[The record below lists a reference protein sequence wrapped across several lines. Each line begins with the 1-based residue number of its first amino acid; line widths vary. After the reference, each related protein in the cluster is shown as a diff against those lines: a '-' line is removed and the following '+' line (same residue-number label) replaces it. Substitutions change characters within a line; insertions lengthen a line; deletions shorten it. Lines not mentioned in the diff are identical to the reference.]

1 MGMSSSQARLLTL
14 TARQHSIEHKA
25 QKIQADKLRLANESD
40 RVYNDYLEALDA
52 TKIQYKS
59 INNDGTTTYID
70 ATMNAMQNG
79 IIGNWNGETSNEI
92 LFLQGL
98 DGKVLITP
106 AVAQKYGL
114 TSTATETRDM
124 DTFIEQTTGKTK
136 SERPTYGFRDVT
148 DTSVITG
155 STKISNVETKQPTNT
170 ESHTYTPVENIE
182 GGIDYSALEG
192 YAKFN
197 ESHSAST
204 AGATEITAATTDLTA
219 GTTYTITSAEGLK
232 KLSELSN
239 TSGVTIVLAND
250 IDMSGVTG
258 WEGIK
263 NFQGT
268 FDGNGHKITNLTGT
282 NGLFAST
289 NGATIKNVG
298 LENININGNSAY
310 VGGLIGQASNT
321 NVNNCYT
328 TGTVKNSNTTSAT
341 GLTSSSCN
349 IGTGGLI
356 GYIVTS
362 GNGEYNYSNVYSS
375 ADVNGYDNVG
385 GLIGSSSSRNT
396 DLNINNAY
404 AIGNVTG
411 HNNVGG
417 MAGHMYND
425 QDTTSALTDMNKVY
439 AGGNVTGNDNVGGF
453 FGSYLYWGD
462 LGDYSKITD
471 CNSSGKVNGTGSNKG
486 AFAGHLWVKMASA
499 TETTLDQYLINFINC
514 GYADNTGVS
523 EAYGTIT
530 DESGNTTAT
539 VGSVTKPID
548 EFVKDSGSGDG
559 LVSFKMAGSIP
570 SMNDYKQ
577 NIIAALTK
585 AGVYD
590 ACDPEL
596 TTADQN
602 AMNAKIDQFLAK
614 FADNNTDN
622 AKLWYLNKALCEYLK
637 GTGSNDLGAKLGDDI
652 NNGTTSSTASF
663 QTGAKLDGSVKR
675 GIDSNTTVVNG
686 THNKSKGEVTIPSTS
701 NIADQLY
708 YTLREKGKSET
719 EITQAQVQSWINNNY
734 STSNVDDKVI
744 LANINDSIQQGKN
757 LDAIY
762 SAIKNNTK
770 YTDTTN
776 YNKDEWNINFA
787 GSQTIT
793 PTYGKKQE
801 QYQTGTEKYWD
812 TTDKDIA
819 NAIAM
824 YAMSKR
830 GVTVV
835 TEEQAASV
843 DFLTNMVTEG
853 QAVFTTFDP
862 SQVQKLADL
871 TEAQINAMTDKE
883 YEEMMGIVNTSVAT
897 NTSLRE
903 VSNEIN
909 VKKAEAK
916 YEADMKEINK
926 KDTKYDTQ
934 LSACETERNAIKEEV
949 DSLKNVIKENVDRT
963 FKLFS

>member
-148 DTSVITG
+148 DKSVITG

-182 GGIDYSALEG
+182 GGIDYSALEN

-239 TSGVTIVLAND
+239 TSGITIVLAND

-289 NGATIKNVG
+289 SGATIKNVG
-298 LENININGNSAY
+298 LENVNINGSSY
-310 VGGLIGQASNT
+310 VGGLIGNATNT
-321 NVNNCYT
+321 NISNCYT
-328 TGTVKNSNTTSAT
+328 TGSINGTSDV
-341 GLTSSSCN
+341 
-349 IGTGGLI
+349 GGLV
-356 GYIVTS
+356 GYTNSTTGTNLYENI
-362 GNGEYNYSNVYSS
+362 YSS
-375 ADVNGYDNVG
+375 ANVTGSSKVG
-385 GLIGSSSSRNT
+385 GLLGETHSRNS
-396 DLNINNAY
+396 DFNIKNAY
-404 AIGNVTG
+404 AIGDVTG
-411 HNNVGG
+411 SGSQIGG
-417 MAGHMYND
+417 FAGYMYND
-425 QDTTSALTDMNKVY
+425 QDTDGLNGKETDIRNCY
-439 AGGNVTGNDNVGGF
+439 AGGNVTGSDKVGGF
-453 FGSYLYWGD
+453 WGEYLYWGD
-462 LGDYSKITD
+462 GGDYCYIEK
-471 CNSSGKVNGTGSNKG
+471 CNASGKVNCSGNYKGS
-486 AFAGHLWVKMASA
+486 FAGAITIDLSQGLGYDKDAQRYV
-499 TETTLDQYLINFINC
+499 NFINS
-514 GYADNTGVS
+514 GYPKGTNP
-523 EAYGTIT
+523 YGSILDT
-530 DESGNTTAT
+530 SGND
-539 VGSVTKPID
+539 VTNL
-548 EFVKDSGSGDG
+548 VASTGSGDG
-559 LVSFKMAGSIP
+559 LVEFQMAGSIP
-570 SMNDYKQ
+570 SKNDYKQ

-585 AGVYD
+585 ADVYD

-596 TTADQN
+596 TTADKN

-675 GIDSNTTVVNG
+675 GVDSNTTVVNG

-734 STSNVDDKVI
+734 STSNADDKVI

-801 QYQTGTEKYWD
+801 KYQTGTEKYWD

>member
-170 ESHTYTPVENIE
+170 ENHTYTPVENIE
-182 GGIDYSALEG
+182 GGIDYSALES

-289 NGATIKNVG
+289 SGATIKNVG
-298 LENININGNSAY
+298 LENVNINGSSY
-310 VGGLIGQASNT
+310 VGGLIGNATNT
-321 NVNNCYT
+321 NISNCYT
-328 TGTVKNSNTTSAT
+328 TGSINGTSDV
-341 GLTSSSCN
+341 
-349 IGTGGLI
+349 GGLV
-356 GYIVTS
+356 GYTNSTTGTNLYENI
-362 GNGEYNYSNVYSS
+362 YSS
-375 ADVNGYDNVG
+375 ANVTGSSKVG
-385 GLIGSSSSRNT
+385 GLLGETHSRNS
-396 DLNINNAY
+396 DFNIKNAY
-404 AIGNVTG
+404 AIGDVTG
-411 HNNVGG
+411 SGSQIGG
-417 MAGHMYND
+417 FAGYMYND
-425 QDTTSALTDMNKVY
+425 QDTDGLNGKETDIRNCY
-439 AGGNVTGNDNVGGF
+439 AGGNVTGSDKVGGF
-453 FGSYLYWGD
+453 WGEYLYWGD
-462 LGDYSKITD
+462 GGDYCYIEK
-471 CNSSGKVNGTGSNKG
+471 CNASGKVNCSGNYKGS
-486 AFAGHLWVKMASA
+486 FAGAITIDLSQGLGYDKDAQRYV
-499 TETTLDQYLINFINC
+499 NFINS
-514 GYADNTGVS
+514 GYPKGTNP
-523 EAYGTIT
+523 YGSILDT
-530 DESGNTTAT
+530 SGND
-539 VGSVTKPID
+539 VTNL
-548 EFVKDSGSGDG
+548 VASTGSGDG
-559 LVSFKMAGSIP
+559 LVEFQMAGSIP
-570 SMNDYKQ
+570 SKNDYKQ

-585 AGVYD
+585 ADVYD

-596 TTADQN
+596 TTADKN

-637 GTGSNDLGAKLGDDI
+637 GTGSNDLGTKLGNDI
-652 NNGTTSSTASF
+652 NNGTTTSTASF

-675 GIDSNTTVVNG
+675 SVDSNTTVVNG
-686 THNKSKGEVTIPSTS
+686 SHNKSKGEITIPSTS

-734 STSNVDDKVI
+734 STSNADDKVI

-824 YAMSKR
+824 YAMTKR

>member
-170 ESHTYTPVENIE
+170 ENHTYTPVENIE
-182 GGIDYSALEG
+182 GGIDYSALES

-289 NGATIKNVG
+289 SCATIKNVG
-298 LENININGNSAY
+298 LENVNINGSSY
-310 VGGLIGQASNT
+310 VGGLIGNATNT
-321 NVNNCYT
+321 NISNCYT
-328 TGTVKNSNTTSAT
+328 TGSINGTSDV
-341 GLTSSSCN
+341 
-349 IGTGGLI
+349 GGLV
-356 GYIVTS
+356 GYTNSTTGTNLYENI
-362 GNGEYNYSNVYSS
+362 YSS
-375 ADVNGYDNVG
+375 ANVTGSSKVG
-385 GLIGSSSSRNT
+385 GLLGETHSRNS
-396 DLNINNAY
+396 DFNIKNAY
-404 AIGNVTG
+404 AIGDVTG
-411 HNNVGG
+411 SGSQIGG
-417 MAGHMYND
+417 FAGYMYND
-425 QDTTSALTDMNKVY
+425 QDTDGLNGKETDIRNCY
-439 AGGNVTGNDNVGGF
+439 AGGNVTGSDKVGGF
-453 FGSYLYWGD
+453 WGEYLYWGD
-462 LGDYSKITD
+462 GGDYCYIEK
-471 CNSSGKVNGTGSNKG
+471 CNASGKVNCSGNYKGS
-486 AFAGHLWVKMASA
+486 FAGAITIDLSQGLGYDKDAQRYV
-499 TETTLDQYLINFINC
+499 NFINS
-514 GYADNTGVS
+514 GYPKGTNP
-523 EAYGTIT
+523 YGSILDT
-530 DESGNTTAT
+530 SGND
-539 VGSVTKPID
+539 VTNL
-548 EFVKDSGSGDG
+548 VASTGSGDG
-559 LVSFKMAGSIP
+559 LVEFQMAGSIP
-570 SMNDYKQ
+570 SKNDYKQ

-585 AGVYD
+585 ADVYD

-596 TTADQN
+596 TTADKN

-637 GTGSNDLGAKLGDDI
+637 GTGSNDLGAKLGNDI
-652 NNGTTSSTASF
+652 NNGTTTSTASF

-675 GIDSNTTVVNG
+675 SVDSNTTVVNG
-686 THNKSKGEVTIPSTS
+686 THNKSKGEITIPSTS

-734 STSNVDDKVI
+734 STSNADDKVI

-801 QYQTGTEKYWD
+801 KYQTGTEKYWD

-853 QAVFTTFDP
+853 QAVFTTFAP

-949 DSLKNVIKENVDRT
+949 DSLKNVIKDNVDRT

>member
-170 ESHTYTPVENIE
+170 ENHTYTPVENIE
-182 GGIDYSALEG
+182 GGIDYSALES

-289 NGATIKNVG
+289 SGATIKNVG
-298 LENININGNSAY
+298 LENVNINGSSY
-310 VGGLIGQASNT
+310 VGGLIGNATNT
-321 NVNNCYT
+321 NISNCYT
-328 TGTVKNSNTTSAT
+328 TGSINGTSDV
-341 GLTSSSCN
+341 
-349 IGTGGLI
+349 GGLV
-356 GYIVTS
+356 GYTNSTTGTNLYENI
-362 GNGEYNYSNVYSS
+362 YSS
-375 ADVNGYDNVG
+375 ANVTGSSKVG
-385 GLIGSSSSRNT
+385 GLLGETHSRNS
-396 DLNINNAY
+396 DFNIKNAY
-404 AIGNVTG
+404 AIGDVTG
-411 HNNVGG
+411 SGSQIGG
-417 MAGHMYND
+417 FAGYMYND
-425 QDTTSALTDMNKVY
+425 QDTDGLNGKETDIRNCY
-439 AGGNVTGNDNVGGF
+439 AGGNVTGSDKVGGF
-453 FGSYLYWGD
+453 WGEYLYWGD
-462 LGDYSKITD
+462 GGDYCYIEK
-471 CNSSGKVNGTGSNKG
+471 CNAGGKVNCSGNYKGS
-486 AFAGHLWVKMASA
+486 FAGAITIDLSQGLGYDKDAQRYV
-499 TETTLDQYLINFINC
+499 NFINS
-514 GYADNTGVS
+514 GYPKGTNP
-523 EAYGTIT
+523 YGSILDT
-530 DESGNTTAT
+530 SGND
-539 VGSVTKPID
+539 VTNL
-548 EFVKDSGSGDG
+548 VASTGSGDG
-559 LVSFKMAGSIP
+559 LVEFQMAGSIP
-570 SMNDYKQ
+570 SKNDYKQ

-585 AGVYD
+585 ADVYD

-596 TTADQN
+596 TTADKN

-637 GTGSNDLGAKLGDDI
+637 GTGSNDLGAKLGNDI
-652 NNGTTSSTASF
+652 NNGTTTSTASF

-675 GIDSNTTVVNG
+675 SVDSNTTVVNG
-686 THNKSKGEVTIPSTS
+686 THNKSKGEITIPSTS

-734 STSNVDDKVI
+734 STSNADDKVI

-801 QYQTGTEKYWD
+801 KYQTGTEKYWD

>member
-155 STKISNVETKQPTNT
+155 STKISNVETKQPTKT

-182 GGIDYSALEG
+182 GGIDYSALEN

-258 WEGIK
+258 WDGIK
-263 NFQGT
+263 SFQGT

-289 NGATIKNVG
+289 SGATIKNVG
-298 LENININGNSAY
+298 LENVNINGSSY
-310 VGGLIGQASNT
+310 VGGLIGNATNT
-321 NVNNCYT
+321 NISNCYT
-328 TGTVKNSNTTSAT
+328 TGSINGTSDV
-341 GLTSSSCN
+341 
-349 IGTGGLI
+349 GGLV
-356 GYIVTS
+356 GYTNSTTGTNLYENI
-362 GNGEYNYSNVYSS
+362 YSS
-375 ADVNGYDNVG
+375 ANVTGSSKVG
-385 GLIGSSSSRNT
+385 GLLGETHSRNS
-396 DLNINNAY
+396 DFNIKNAY
-404 AIGNVTG
+404 AIGDVTG
-411 HNNVGG
+411 SGSQIGG
-417 MAGHMYND
+417 FAGYMYND
-425 QDTTSALTDMNKVY
+425 QDTDGLNGKETDIRNCY
-439 AGGNVTGNDNVGGF
+439 AGGNVTGSDKVGGF
-453 FGSYLYWGD
+453 WGEYLYWGD
-462 LGDYSKITD
+462 GGDYCYIEK
-471 CNSSGKVNGTGSNKG
+471 CNASGKVNCSGNYKGS
-486 AFAGHLWVKMASA
+486 FAGAITIDLSQGLGYDKDAQRYV
-499 TETTLDQYLINFINC
+499 NFINS
-514 GYADNTGVS
+514 GYPKGTNP
-523 EAYGTIT
+523 YGSILDT
-530 DESGNTTAT
+530 SGND
-539 VGSVTKPID
+539 VTNL
-548 EFVKDSGSGDG
+548 VASTGSGDG
-559 LVSFKMAGSIP
+559 LVEFQMAGSIP
-570 SMNDYKQ
+570 SKNDYKQ

-585 AGVYD
+585 ADVYD

-596 TTADQN
+596 TTADKN

-652 NNGTTSSTASF
+652 NNGTTTSTASF

-675 GIDSNTTVVNG
+675 SVDSNTTVVNG
-686 THNKSKGEVTIPSTS
+686 THNKSKGEITIPSTS

-734 STSNVDDKVI
+734 STSNADDKII

-801 QYQTGTEKYWD
+801 KYQTGTEKYWD

-824 YAMSKR
+824 YAMTKR

>member
-170 ESHTYTPVENIE
+170 ENHTYTPVENIE
-182 GGIDYSALEG
+182 GGIDYSALES

-258 WEGIK
+258 WDGIK
-263 NFQGT
+263 SFQGT

-289 NGATIKNVG
+289 SGATIKNVG
-298 LENININGNSAY
+298 LENVNINGSSY
-310 VGGLIGQASNT
+310 VGGLIGNATNT
-321 NVNNCYT
+321 NISNCYT
-328 TGTVKNSNTTSAT
+328 TGSINGTSDV
-341 GLTSSSCN
+341 
-349 IGTGGLI
+349 GGLV
-356 GYIVTS
+356 GYTNSTTGTNLYENI
-362 GNGEYNYSNVYSS
+362 YSS
-375 ADVNGYDNVG
+375 ANVTGSSKVG
-385 GLIGSSSSRNT
+385 GLLGETHSRNS
-396 DLNINNAY
+396 DFNIKNAY
-404 AIGNVTG
+404 AIGDVTG
-411 HNNVGG
+411 SGSQIGG
-417 MAGHMYND
+417 FAGYMYND
-425 QDTTSALTDMNKVY
+425 QDTDGLNGKETDIRNCY
-439 AGGNVTGNDNVGGF
+439 AGGNVTGSDKVGGF
-453 FGSYLYWGD
+453 WGEYLYWGD
-462 LGDYSKITD
+462 GGDYCYIEK
-471 CNSSGKVNGTGSNKG
+471 CNASGKVNCSGNYKGS
-486 AFAGHLWVKMASA
+486 FAGAITIDLSQGLGYDKDAQRYV
-499 TETTLDQYLINFINC
+499 NFINS
-514 GYADNTGVS
+514 GYPKGTNP
-523 EAYGTIT
+523 YGSILDT
-530 DESGNTTAT
+530 SGND
-539 VGSVTKPID
+539 VTNL
-548 EFVKDSGSGDG
+548 VASTGSGDG
-559 LVSFKMAGSIP
+559 LVEFQMAGSIP
-570 SMNDYKQ
+570 SKNDYKQ

-585 AGVYD
+585 ADVYD

-596 TTADQN
+596 TTADKN

-637 GTGSNDLGAKLGDDI
+637 GTGSNDLGAKLGNDI
-652 NNGTTSSTASF
+652 NNGTTTSTASF

-675 GIDSNTTVVNG
+675 SVDSNTTVVNG
-686 THNKSKGEVTIPSTS
+686 THNKSKGEITIPSTS

-734 STSNVDDKVI
+734 STSNADDKVI

-801 QYQTGTEKYWD
+801 KYQTGTEKYWD

>member
-155 STKISNVETKQPTNT
+155 STKISNVETKQPTKT

-182 GGIDYSALEG
+182 GGIDYSALEN

-204 AGATEITAATTDLTA
+204 AGATEITAATTDLTT

-258 WEGIK
+258 WDGIK
-263 NFQGT
+263 SFQGT

-289 NGATIKNVG
+289 SGATIKNVG
-298 LENININGNSAY
+298 LENVNINGSSY
-310 VGGLIGQASNT
+310 VGGLIGNATNT
-321 NVNNCYT
+321 NISNCYT
-328 TGTVKNSNTTSAT
+328 TGSINGTSDV
-341 GLTSSSCN
+341 
-349 IGTGGLI
+349 GGLV
-356 GYIVTS
+356 GYTNSTTGTNLYENI
-362 GNGEYNYSNVYSS
+362 YSS
-375 ADVNGYDNVG
+375 ANVTGSSKVG
-385 GLIGSSSSRNT
+385 GLLGETHSRNS
-396 DLNINNAY
+396 DFNIKNAY
-404 AIGNVTG
+404 AIGDVTG
-411 HNNVGG
+411 SGSQIGG
-417 MAGHMYND
+417 FAGYMYND
-425 QDTTSALTDMNKVY
+425 QDTDGLNGKETDIRNCY
-439 AGGNVTGNDNVGGF
+439 AGGNVTGSDKVGGF
-453 FGSYLYWGD
+453 WGEYLYWGD
-462 LGDYSKITD
+462 GGDYCYIEK
-471 CNSSGKVNGTGSNKG
+471 CNASGKVNCSGNYKGS
-486 AFAGHLWVKMASA
+486 FAGAITIDLSQGLGYDKDAQRYV
-499 TETTLDQYLINFINC
+499 NFINS
-514 GYADNTGVS
+514 GYPKGTNP
-523 EAYGTIT
+523 YGSILDT
-530 DESGNTTAT
+530 SGND
-539 VGSVTKPID
+539 VTNL
-548 EFVKDSGSGDG
+548 VASTGSGDG
-559 LVSFKMAGSIP
+559 LVEFQMAGSIP
-570 SMNDYKQ
+570 SKNDYKQ

-585 AGVYD
+585 ADVYD

-596 TTADQN
+596 TTADKN

-637 GTGSNDLGAKLGDDI
+637 GTGSNDLGTKLGNDI
-652 NNGTTSSTASF
+652 NNGTTTSTASF

-675 GIDSNTTVVNG
+675 SVDSNTTVVNG
-686 THNKSKGEVTIPSTS
+686 THNKSKGEITIPSTS

-734 STSNVDDKVI
+734 STSNADDKVI

>member
-170 ESHTYTPVENIE
+170 ENHTYTPVENIE
-182 GGIDYSALEG
+182 GGIDYSALES

-289 NGATIKNVG
+289 SGATIKNVG
-298 LENININGNSAY
+298 LENVNINGSSY
-310 VGGLIGQASNT
+310 VGGLIGNATNT
-321 NVNNCYT
+321 NISNCYT
-328 TGTVKNSNTTSAT
+328 TGSINGTSDV
-341 GLTSSSCN
+341 
-349 IGTGGLI
+349 GGLV
-356 GYIVTS
+356 GYTNSTTGTNLYENI
-362 GNGEYNYSNVYSS
+362 YSS
-375 ADVNGYDNVG
+375 ANVTGSSKVG
-385 GLIGSSSSRNT
+385 GLLGETHSRNS
-396 DLNINNAY
+396 DFNIKNAY
-404 AIGNVTG
+404 AIGDVTG
-411 HNNVGG
+411 SGSQIGG
-417 MAGHMYND
+417 FAGYMYND
-425 QDTTSALTDMNKVY
+425 QDTDGLNGKETDIRNCY
-439 AGGNVTGNDNVGGF
+439 AGGNVTGSDKVGGF
-453 FGSYLYWGD
+453 WGEYLYWGD
-462 LGDYSKITD
+462 GGDYCYIEK
-471 CNSSGKVNGTGSNKG
+471 CNASGKVNCSGNYKGS
-486 AFAGHLWVKMASA
+486 FAGAITIDLSQGLGYDKDAQRYV
-499 TETTLDQYLINFINC
+499 NFINS
-514 GYADNTGVS
+514 GYPKGTNPYGSILDTSDN
-523 EAYGTIT
+523 
-530 DESGNTTAT
+530 D
-539 VGSVTKPID
+539 VTNL
-548 EFVKDSGSGDG
+548 VASTGSGDG
-559 LVSFKMAGSIP
+559 LVEFQMAGSIP
-570 SMNDYKQ
+570 SKNDYKQ

-585 AGVYD
+585 ADVYD

-596 TTADQN
+596 TTADKN

-637 GTGSNDLGAKLGDDI
+637 GTGSNDLGTKLGNDI
-652 NNGTTSSTASF
+652 NNGTTTSTASF

-675 GIDSNTTVVNG
+675 SVDSNTTVVNG
-686 THNKSKGEVTIPSTS
+686 SHNKSKGEITIPSTS

-734 STSNVDDKVI
+734 STSNADDKVI

-824 YAMSKR
+824 YAMTKR

>member
-136 SERPTYGFRDVT
+136 SERPTYGFRDVP

-155 STKISNVETKQPTNT
+155 STKISNVETKQPTKT

-182 GGIDYSALEG
+182 GGIDYSALEN

-258 WEGIK
+258 WDGIK
-263 NFQGT
+263 SFQGT

-289 NGATIKNVG
+289 SGATIKNVG
-298 LENININGNSAY
+298 LENVNINGSSY
-310 VGGLIGQASNT
+310 VGGLIGNATNT
-321 NVNNCYT
+321 NISNCYT
-328 TGTVKNSNTTSAT
+328 TGSINGTSDV
-341 GLTSSSCN
+341 
-349 IGTGGLI
+349 GGLV
-356 GYIVTS
+356 GYTNSTTGTNLYENI
-362 GNGEYNYSNVYSS
+362 YSS
-375 ADVNGYDNVG
+375 ANVTGSSKVG
-385 GLIGSSSSRNT
+385 GLLGETHSRNS
-396 DLNINNAY
+396 DFNIKNAY
-404 AIGNVTG
+404 AIGDVTG
-411 HNNVGG
+411 SGSQIGG
-417 MAGHMYND
+417 FAGYMYND
-425 QDTTSALTDMNKVY
+425 QDTDGLNGKETDIRNCY
-439 AGGNVTGNDNVGGF
+439 AGGNVTGSDKVGGF
-453 FGSYLYWGD
+453 WGEYLYWGD
-462 LGDYSKITD
+462 GGDYCYIEK
-471 CNSSGKVNGTGSNKG
+471 CNASGKVNCSGNYKGS
-486 AFAGHLWVKMASA
+486 FAGAITIDLSQGLGYDKDAQRYV
-499 TETTLDQYLINFINC
+499 NFINS
-514 GYADNTGVS
+514 GYPKGTNP
-523 EAYGTIT
+523 YGSILDT
-530 DESGNTTAT
+530 SGND
-539 VGSVTKPID
+539 VTNL
-548 EFVKDSGSGDG
+548 VASTGSGDG
-559 LVSFKMAGSIP
+559 LVEFQMAGSIP
-570 SMNDYKQ
+570 SKNDYKQ

-585 AGVYD
+585 ADVYD

-596 TTADQN
+596 TTADKN

-637 GTGSNDLGAKLGDDI
+637 GTGSNDLGAKLGNDI
-652 NNGTTSSTASF
+652 NNGTTTSTASF

-675 GIDSNTTVVNG
+675 SVDSNTTVVNG

-734 STSNVDDKVI
+734 STSNADDKVI

-801 QYQTGTEKYWD
+801 KYQTGTEKYWD

>member
-170 ESHTYTPVENIE
+170 ENHTYTPVENIE
-182 GGIDYSALEG
+182 GGIDYSALES

-239 TSGVTIVLAND
+239 TSGITIVLAND

-289 NGATIKNVG
+289 SGATIKNVG
-298 LENININGNSAY
+298 LENVNINGSSY
-310 VGGLIGQASNT
+310 VGGLIGNATNT
-321 NVNNCYT
+321 NISNCYT
-328 TGTVKNSNTTSAT
+328 TGSINGTSDV
-341 GLTSSSCN
+341 
-349 IGTGGLI
+349 GGLV
-356 GYIVTS
+356 GYTNSTTGTNLYENI
-362 GNGEYNYSNVYSS
+362 YSS
-375 ADVNGYDNVG
+375 ANVTGSSKVG
-385 GLIGSSSSRNT
+385 GLLGETHSRNS
-396 DLNINNAY
+396 DFNIKNAY
-404 AIGNVTG
+404 AIGDVTG
-411 HNNVGG
+411 SGSQIGG
-417 MAGHMYND
+417 FAGYMYND
-425 QDTTSALTDMNKVY
+425 QDTDGLNGKETDIRNCY
-439 AGGNVTGNDNVGGF
+439 AGGNVTGSDKVGGF
-453 FGSYLYWGD
+453 WGEYLYWGD
-462 LGDYSKITD
+462 GGDYCYIEK
-471 CNSSGKVNGTGSNKG
+471 CNASGKVNCSGNYKGS
-486 AFAGHLWVKMASA
+486 FAGAITIDLSQGLGYDKDAQRYV
-499 TETTLDQYLINFINC
+499 NFINS
-514 GYADNTGVS
+514 GYPKGTNP
-523 EAYGTIT
+523 YGSILDT
-530 DESGNTTAT
+530 SGND
-539 VGSVTKPID
+539 VTNL
-548 EFVKDSGSGDG
+548 VASTGSGDG
-559 LVSFKMAGSIP
+559 LVEFQMAGSIP
-570 SMNDYKQ
+570 SKNDYKQ

-585 AGVYD
+585 ADVYD

-596 TTADQN
+596 TTADKN

-675 GIDSNTTVVNG
+675 GVDSNTTVVNG

-734 STSNVDDKVI
+734 STSNADDKVI

-801 QYQTGTEKYWD
+801 KYQTGTEKYWD

>member
-155 STKISNVETKQPTNT
+155 STKISNVETKQPTKT

-182 GGIDYSALEG
+182 GGIDYSALEN

-258 WEGIK
+258 WDGIK
-263 NFQGT
+263 SFQGT

-289 NGATIKNVG
+289 SGATIKNVG
-298 LENININGNSAY
+298 LENVNINGSSY
-310 VGGLIGQASNT
+310 VGGLIGNATST
-321 NVNNCYT
+321 NISNCYT
-328 TGTVKNSNTTSAT
+328 TGSINGTSDV
-341 GLTSSSCN
+341 
-349 IGTGGLI
+349 GGLV
-356 GYIVTS
+356 GYTNSTTGTNLYENI
-362 GNGEYNYSNVYSS
+362 YSS
-375 ADVNGYDNVG
+375 ANVTGSSKVG
-385 GLIGSSSSRNT
+385 GLLGETHSRNS
-396 DLNINNAY
+396 DFNIKNAY
-404 AIGNVTG
+404 AIGDVTG
-411 HNNVGG
+411 SGSQIGG
-417 MAGHMYND
+417 FAGYMYND
-425 QDTTSALTDMNKVY
+425 QDTDGLNGKETDIRNCY
-439 AGGNVTGNDNVGGF
+439 AGGNVTGSDKVGGF
-453 FGSYLYWGD
+453 WGEYLYWGD
-462 LGDYSKITD
+462 GGDYCYIEK
-471 CNSSGKVNGTGSNKG
+471 CNASGKVNCSGNYKGS
-486 AFAGHLWVKMASA
+486 FAGAITIDLSQGLGYDKDAQRYV
-499 TETTLDQYLINFINC
+499 NFINS
-514 GYADNTGVS
+514 GYPKGTNP
-523 EAYGTIT
+523 YGSILDT
-530 DESGNTTAT
+530 SGND
-539 VGSVTKPID
+539 VTNL
-548 EFVKDSGSGDG
+548 VASTGSGDG
-559 LVSFKMAGSIP
+559 LVEFQMAGSIP
-570 SMNDYKQ
+570 SKNDYKQ

-585 AGVYD
+585 ADVYD

-596 TTADQN
+596 TTADKN

-637 GTGSNDLGAKLGDDI
+637 GTGSNDLGTKLGNDI
-652 NNGTTSSTASF
+652 NNGTTTSTASF

-675 GIDSNTTVVNG
+675 SVDSNTTVVNG
-686 THNKSKGEVTIPSTS
+686 THNKSKGEITIPSTS

-734 STSNVDDKVI
+734 STSNADDKVI

>member
-170 ESHTYTPVENIE
+170 ENHTYTPVENIE
-182 GGIDYSALEG
+182 GGIDYSALES

-258 WEGIK
+258 WDGIK
-263 NFQGT
+263 SFQGT

-289 NGATIKNVG
+289 SGATIKNVG
-298 LENININGNSAY
+298 LENVNINGSSY
-310 VGGLIGQASNT
+310 VGGLIGNATNT
-321 NVNNCYT
+321 NISNCYT
-328 TGTVKNSNTTSAT
+328 TGSINGTSDV
-341 GLTSSSCN
+341 
-349 IGTGGLI
+349 GGLV
-356 GYIVTS
+356 GYTNSTTGTNLYENI
-362 GNGEYNYSNVYSS
+362 YSS
-375 ADVNGYDNVG
+375 ANVTGSSKVG
-385 GLIGSSSSRNT
+385 GLLGETHSRNS
-396 DLNINNAY
+396 DFNIKNAY
-404 AIGNVTG
+404 AIGDVTG
-411 HNNVGG
+411 SGSQIGG
-417 MAGHMYND
+417 FAGYMYND
-425 QDTTSALTDMNKVY
+425 QDTDGLNGKETDIRNCY
-439 AGGNVTGNDNVGGF
+439 AGGNVTGSDKVGGF
-453 FGSYLYWGD
+453 WGEYLYWGD
-462 LGDYSKITD
+462 GGDYCYIEK
-471 CNSSGKVNGTGSNKG
+471 CNASGKVNCSGNYKGS
-486 AFAGHLWVKMASA
+486 FAGAITIDLSQGLGYDKDAQRYV
-499 TETTLDQYLINFINC
+499 NFINS
-514 GYADNTGVS
+514 GYPKGTNP
-523 EAYGTIT
+523 YGSILDT
-530 DESGNTTAT
+530 SGND
-539 VGSVTKPID
+539 VTNL
-548 EFVKDSGSGDG
+548 VASTGSGDG
-559 LVSFKMAGSIP
+559 LVEFQMAGSIP
-570 SMNDYKQ
+570 SKNDYKQ

-585 AGVYD
+585 ADVYD

-596 TTADQN
+596 TTADKN

-675 GIDSNTTVVNG
+675 GVDSNTTVVNG

-734 STSNVDDKVI
+734 STSNADDKVI

-801 QYQTGTEKYWD
+801 KYQTGTEKYWD

-853 QAVFTTFDP
+853 QAVFTTFNP

>member
-136 SERPTYGFRDVT
+136 SERPTYGFRDVP

-182 GGIDYSALEG
+182 GGIDYSALEN

-258 WEGIK
+258 WDGIK
-263 NFQGT
+263 SFQGT
-268 FDGNGHKITNLTGT
+268 FNGNGHKITNLTGT

-289 NGATIKNVG
+289 SGATIKNVG
-298 LENININGNSAY
+298 LENVNINGSSY
-310 VGGLIGQASNT
+310 VGGLIGNATNT
-321 NVNNCYT
+321 NISNCYT
-328 TGTVKNSNTTSAT
+328 TGSINGTSDV
-341 GLTSSSCN
+341 
-349 IGTGGLI
+349 GGLV
-356 GYIVTS
+356 GYTNSTTGTNLYENI
-362 GNGEYNYSNVYSS
+362 YSS
-375 ADVNGYDNVG
+375 ANVTGSSKVG
-385 GLIGSSSSRNT
+385 GLLGETHSRNS
-396 DLNINNAY
+396 DFNIKNAY
-404 AIGNVTG
+404 AIGDVTG
-411 HNNVGG
+411 SGSQIGG
-417 MAGHMYND
+417 FAGYMYND
-425 QDTTSALTDMNKVY
+425 QDTDGLNGKETDIRNCY
-439 AGGNVTGNDNVGGF
+439 AGGNVTGSDKVGGF
-453 FGSYLYWGD
+453 WGEYLYWGD
-462 LGDYSKITD
+462 GGDYCYIEK
-471 CNSSGKVNGTGSNKG
+471 CNASGKVNCSGNYKGS
-486 AFAGHLWVKMASA
+486 FAGAITIDLSQGLGYDKDAQRYV
-499 TETTLDQYLINFINC
+499 NFINS
-514 GYADNTGVS
+514 GYPKGTNP
-523 EAYGTIT
+523 YGSILDT
-530 DESGNTTAT
+530 SGND
-539 VGSVTKPID
+539 VTNL
-548 EFVKDSGSGDG
+548 VASTGSGDG
-559 LVSFKMAGSIP
+559 LVEFQMAGSIP
-570 SMNDYKQ
+570 SKNDYKQ

-585 AGVYD
+585 ADVYD

-596 TTADQN
+596 TTADKN

-675 GIDSNTTVVNG
+675 GVDSNTTVVNG

-734 STSNVDDKVI
+734 STSNADDKVI

-801 QYQTGTEKYWD
+801 KYQTGTEKYWD

>member
-170 ESHTYTPVENIE
+170 ENHTYTPVENIE
-182 GGIDYSALEG
+182 GGIDYSALES

-239 TSGVTIVLAND
+239 TSGITIVLAND

-289 NGATIKNVG
+289 SGATIKNVG
-298 LENININGNSAY
+298 LENVNINGSSY
-310 VGGLIGQASNT
+310 VGGLIGNATNT
-321 NVNNCYT
+321 NISNCYT
-328 TGTVKNSNTTSAT
+328 TGSINGTSDV
-341 GLTSSSCN
+341 
-349 IGTGGLI
+349 GGLV
-356 GYIVTS
+356 GYTNSTTGTNLYENI
-362 GNGEYNYSNVYSS
+362 YSS
-375 ADVNGYDNVG
+375 ANVTGSSKVG
-385 GLIGSSSSRNT
+385 GLLGETHSRNS
-396 DLNINNAY
+396 DFNIKNAY
-404 AIGNVTG
+404 AIGDVTG
-411 HNNVGG
+411 SGSQIGG
-417 MAGHMYND
+417 FAGYMYND
-425 QDTTSALTDMNKVY
+425 QDTDGLNGKETDIRNCY
-439 AGGNVTGNDNVGGF
+439 AGGNVTGSDKVGGF
-453 FGSYLYWGD
+453 WGEYLYWGD
-462 LGDYSKITD
+462 GGDYCYIEK
-471 CNSSGKVNGTGSNKG
+471 CNASGKVNCSGNYKGS
-486 AFAGHLWVKMASA
+486 FAGAITIDLSQGLGYDKDAQRYV
-499 TETTLDQYLINFINC
+499 NFINS
-514 GYADNTGVS
+514 GYPKGTNP
-523 EAYGTIT
+523 YGSILDT
-530 DESGNTTAT
+530 SGND
-539 VGSVTKPID
+539 VTNL
-548 EFVKDSGSGDG
+548 VASTGSGDG
-559 LVSFKMAGSIP
+559 LVEFQMAGSIP
-570 SMNDYKQ
+570 SKNDYKQ

-585 AGVYD
+585 ADVYD

-596 TTADQN
+596 TTADKN

-675 GIDSNTTVVNG
+675 GVDSNTTVVNG

-734 STSNVDDKVI
+734 STSNADDKVI

-801 QYQTGTEKYWD
+801 KYQTGTEKYWD

-949 DSLKNVIKENVDRT
+949 DSLKNVIKDNVDRT

>member
-170 ESHTYTPVENIE
+170 ENHTYTPVENIE
-182 GGIDYSALEG
+182 GGIDYSALES

-239 TSGVTIVLAND
+239 TSGITIVLAND

-289 NGATIKNVG
+289 SGATIKNVG
-298 LENININGNSAY
+298 LENVNINGSSY
-310 VGGLIGQASNT
+310 VGGLIGNATNT
-321 NVNNCYT
+321 NISNCYT
-328 TGTVKNSNTTSAT
+328 TGSINGTSDV
-341 GLTSSSCN
+341 
-349 IGTGGLI
+349 GGLV
-356 GYIVTS
+356 GYTNSTTGTNLYENI
-362 GNGEYNYSNVYSS
+362 YSS
-375 ADVNGYDNVG
+375 ANVTGSSKVG
-385 GLIGSSSSRNT
+385 GLLGETHSRNS
-396 DLNINNAY
+396 DFNIKNAY
-404 AIGNVTG
+404 AIGDVTG
-411 HNNVGG
+411 SGSQIGG
-417 MAGHMYND
+417 FAGYMYND
-425 QDTTSALTDMNKVY
+425 QDTDGLNGKETDIRNCY
-439 AGGNVTGNDNVGGF
+439 AGGNVTGSDKVGGF
-453 FGSYLYWGD
+453 WGEYLYWGD
-462 LGDYSKITD
+462 GGDYCYIEK
-471 CNSSGKVNGTGSNKG
+471 CNASGKVNCSGNYKGS
-486 AFAGHLWVKMASA
+486 FAGAITIDLRQGLGYDKDAQRYV
-499 TETTLDQYLINFINC
+499 NFINS
-514 GYADNTGVS
+514 GYPKGTNP
-523 EAYGTIT
+523 YGSILDT
-530 DESGNTTAT
+530 SGND
-539 VGSVTKPID
+539 VTNL
-548 EFVKDSGSGDG
+548 VASTGSGDG
-559 LVSFKMAGSIP
+559 LVEFQMAGSIP
-570 SMNDYKQ
+570 SKNDYKQ

-585 AGVYD
+585 ADIYD

-596 TTADQN
+596 TTADKN

-637 GTGSNDLGAKLGDDI
+637 GTGSNDLGAKLGNDI
-652 NNGTTSSTASF
+652 NNGTTTSTASF

-675 GIDSNTTVVNG
+675 SVDSNTTVVNG

-734 STSNVDDKVI
+734 STSNADDKII

-871 TEAQINAMTDKE
+871 TEAQINTMTDKE

>member
-40 RVYNDYLEALDA
+40 RVYNDYIEALDA

-170 ESHTYTPVENIE
+170 ENHTYTPVENIE
-182 GGIDYSALEG
+182 GGIDYSALES

-289 NGATIKNVG
+289 SGATIKNVG
-298 LENININGNSAY
+298 LENVNINGSSY
-310 VGGLIGQASNT
+310 VGGLIGNATNT
-321 NVNNCYT
+321 NISNCYT
-328 TGTVKNSNTTSAT
+328 TGSINGTSDV
-341 GLTSSSCN
+341 
-349 IGTGGLI
+349 GGLV
-356 GYIVTS
+356 GYTNSTTGTNLYENI
-362 GNGEYNYSNVYSS
+362 YSS
-375 ADVNGYDNVG
+375 ANVTGSSKVG
-385 GLIGSSSSRNT
+385 GLLGETHSRNS
-396 DLNINNAY
+396 DFNIKNAY
-404 AIGNVTG
+404 AIGDVTG
-411 HNNVGG
+411 SGSQIGG
-417 MAGHMYND
+417 FAGYMYND
-425 QDTTSALTDMNKVY
+425 QDTDGLNGKETDIRNCY
-439 AGGNVTGNDNVGGF
+439 AGGNVTGSDKVGGF
-453 FGSYLYWGD
+453 WGEYLYWGD
-462 LGDYSKITD
+462 GGDYCYIEK
-471 CNSSGKVNGTGSNKG
+471 CNASGKVNCSGNYKGS
-486 AFAGHLWVKMASA
+486 FAGAITIDLSQGLGYDKDAQRYV
-499 TETTLDQYLINFINC
+499 NFINS
-514 GYADNTGVS
+514 GYPKGTNP
-523 EAYGTIT
+523 YGSILDT
-530 DESGNTTAT
+530 SGND
-539 VGSVTKPID
+539 VTNL
-548 EFVKDSGSGDG
+548 VASTGSGDG
-559 LVSFKMAGSIP
+559 LVEFQMAGSIP
-570 SMNDYKQ
+570 SKNDYKQ

-585 AGVYD
+585 ADVYD

-596 TTADQN
+596 TTADKN

-637 GTGSNDLGAKLGDDI
+637 GTGSNDLGAKLGNDI
-652 NNGTTSSTASF
+652 NNGTTTSTASF

-675 GIDSNTTVVNG
+675 SVDSNTTVVNG

-734 STSNVDDKVI
+734 STSNADDKII

-757 LDAIY
+757 IDAIY

-853 QAVFTTFDP
+853 QAVFTTFNP

>member
-170 ESHTYTPVENIE
+170 ENHTYTPVENIE
-182 GGIDYSALEG
+182 GGIDYSALES

-289 NGATIKNVG
+289 SGATIKNVG
-298 LENININGNSAY
+298 LENVNINGSSY
-310 VGGLIGQASNT
+310 VGGLIGNATNT
-321 NVNNCYT
+321 NISNCYT
-328 TGTVKNSNTTSAT
+328 TGSINGTSDV
-341 GLTSSSCN
+341 
-349 IGTGGLI
+349 GGLV
-356 GYIVTS
+356 GYTNSTTGTNLYENI
-362 GNGEYNYSNVYSS
+362 YSS
-375 ADVNGYDNVG
+375 ANVTGSSKVG
-385 GLIGSSSSRNT
+385 GLLGETHSRNS
-396 DLNINNAY
+396 DFNIKNAY
-404 AIGNVTG
+404 AIGDVTG
-411 HNNVGG
+411 SGSQIGG
-417 MAGHMYND
+417 FAGYMYND
-425 QDTTSALTDMNKVY
+425 QDTDGLNGKETDIRNCY
-439 AGGNVTGNDNVGGF
+439 AGGNVTGSDKVGGF
-453 FGSYLYWGD
+453 WGEYLYWGD
-462 LGDYSKITD
+462 GGDYCYIEK
-471 CNSSGKVNGTGSNKG
+471 CNASGKVNCSGSYKG
-486 AFAGHLWVKMASA
+486 SFAGAITIDLSQGLGYDKDAQRYV
-499 TETTLDQYLINFINC
+499 NFINS
-514 GYADNTGVS
+514 GYPKGTNP
-523 EAYGTIT
+523 YGSILDT
-530 DESGNTTAT
+530 SGND
-539 VGSVTKPID
+539 VTNL
-548 EFVKDSGSGDG
+548 VASTGSGDG
-559 LVSFKMAGSIP
+559 LVEFQMAGSIP

-585 AGVYD
+585 ADVYD

-596 TTADQN
+596 TTADKN

-622 AKLWYLNKALCEYLK
+622 TKLWYLNKALCEYLK
-637 GTGSNDLGAKLGDDI
+637 GTGSNDLGAKLGNDI
-652 NNGTTSSTASF
+652 NNGTTTSTASF

-675 GIDSNTTVVNG
+675 SVDSNTTVVNG
-686 THNKSKGEVTIPSTS
+686 THNKSKGEITIPSTS

-708 YTLREKGKSET
+708 YILREKGKSET

-734 STSNVDDKVI
+734 STSNADDKVI

-801 QYQTGTEKYWD
+801 RYQTGTEKYWD

-949 DSLKNVIKENVDRT
+949 DSLKNVIKDNVDRT

>member
-170 ESHTYTPVENIE
+170 ENHTYTPVENIE
-182 GGIDYSALEG
+182 GGIDYSALES

-289 NGATIKNVG
+289 SGATIKNVG
-298 LENININGNSAY
+298 LENVNINGSSY
-310 VGGLIGQASNT
+310 VGGLIGNATNT
-321 NVNNCYT
+321 NISNCYT
-328 TGTVKNSNTTSAT
+328 TGSINGTSDV
-341 GLTSSSCN
+341 
-349 IGTGGLI
+349 GGLV
-356 GYIVTS
+356 GYTNSTTGTNLYENI
-362 GNGEYNYSNVYSS
+362 YSS
-375 ADVNGYDNVG
+375 ANVTGSSKVG
-385 GLIGSSSSRNT
+385 GLLGETHSRNS
-396 DLNINNAY
+396 DFNIKNAY
-404 AIGNVTG
+404 AIGDVTG
-411 HNNVGG
+411 SGSQIGG
-417 MAGHMYND
+417 FAGYMYND
-425 QDTTSALTDMNKVY
+425 QDTDGLNGKETDIRNCY
-439 AGGNVTGNDNVGGF
+439 AGGNVTGSDKVGGF
-453 FGSYLYWGD
+453 WGEYLYWGD
-462 LGDYSKITD
+462 GGDYCYIEK
-471 CNSSGKVNGTGSNKG
+471 CNASGKVNCSGNYKGS
-486 AFAGHLWVKMASA
+486 FAGAITIDLSQGLGYDKDAQRYV
-499 TETTLDQYLINFINC
+499 NFINS
-514 GYADNTGVS
+514 GYPKGTNP
-523 EAYGTIT
+523 YGSILDT
-530 DESGNTTAT
+530 SGND
-539 VGSVTKPID
+539 VTNL
-548 EFVKDSGSGDG
+548 VASTGSGDG
-559 LVSFKMAGSIP
+559 LVEFQMAGSIP
-570 SMNDYKQ
+570 SKNDYKQ

-585 AGVYD
+585 ADVYD

-596 TTADQN
+596 TTADKN

-637 GTGSNDLGAKLGDDI
+637 GTGSNDLGTKLGNDI
-652 NNGTTSSTASF
+652 NNGTTTSTASF

-675 GIDSNTTVVNG
+675 SVDSNTTVVNG

-734 STSNVDDKVI
+734 STSNADDKII

-801 QYQTGTEKYWD
+801 KYQTGTEKYWD

>member
-170 ESHTYTPVENIE
+170 ENHTYTPVENIE
-182 GGIDYSALEG
+182 GGIDYSALES

-289 NGATIKNVG
+289 SGATIKNVG
-298 LENININGNSAY
+298 LENVNINGSSY
-310 VGGLIGQASNT
+310 VGGLIGNATNT
-321 NVNNCYT
+321 NISNCYT
-328 TGTVKNSNTTSAT
+328 TGSINGTSDV
-341 GLTSSSCN
+341 
-349 IGTGGLI
+349 GGLV
-356 GYIVTS
+356 GYTNSTTGTNLYENI
-362 GNGEYNYSNVYSS
+362 YSS
-375 ADVNGYDNVG
+375 ANVTGSSKVG
-385 GLIGSSSSRNT
+385 GLLGETHSRNS
-396 DLNINNAY
+396 DFNIKNAY
-404 AIGNVTG
+404 AIGDVTG
-411 HNNVGG
+411 SGSQIGG
-417 MAGHMYND
+417 FAGYMYND
-425 QDTTSALTDMNKVY
+425 QDTDGLNGKETDIRNCY
-439 AGGNVTGNDNVGGF
+439 AGGNVTGSDKVGGF
-453 FGSYLYWGD
+453 WGEYLYWGD
-462 LGDYSKITD
+462 GGDYCYIEK
-471 CNSSGKVNGTGSNKG
+471 CNAGGKVNCSGNYKGS
-486 AFAGHLWVKMASA
+486 FAGAITIDLSKGLGYDKDAQRYV
-499 TETTLDQYLINFINC
+499 NFINS
-514 GYADNTGVS
+514 GYPKGTNP
-523 EAYGTIT
+523 YGSILDT
-530 DESGNTTAT
+530 SGND
-539 VGSVTKPID
+539 VTNL
-548 EFVKDSGSGDG
+548 VASTGSGDG
-559 LVSFKMAGSIP
+559 LVEFQMAGSIP
-570 SMNDYKQ
+570 SKNDYKQ

-585 AGVYD
+585 ADVYD

-596 TTADQN
+596 TTADKN

-637 GTGSNDLGAKLGDDI
+637 GTGSNDLGAKLGNDI
-652 NNGTTSSTASF
+652 NNGTTTSTASF

-675 GIDSNTTVVNG
+675 SVDSNTTVVNG
-686 THNKSKGEVTIPSTS
+686 THNKSKGEITIPSTS

-734 STSNVDDKVI
+734 STSNADDKVI

-801 QYQTGTEKYWD
+801 KYQTGTEKYWD

>member
-136 SERPTYGFRDVT
+136 SERPTYGFRDVP

-155 STKISNVETKQPTNT
+155 STKISNVETKQPTKT

-182 GGIDYSALEG
+182 GGIDYSALEN

-258 WEGIK
+258 WDGIK
-263 NFQGT
+263 SFQGT

-289 NGATIKNVG
+289 SGATIKNVG
-298 LENININGNSAY
+298 LENVNINGSSY
-310 VGGLIGQASNT
+310 VGGLIGNATNT
-321 NVNNCYT
+321 NISNCYT
-328 TGTVKNSNTTSAT
+328 TGSINGTSDV
-341 GLTSSSCN
+341 
-349 IGTGGLI
+349 GGLV
-356 GYIVTS
+356 GYTNSTTGTNLYENI
-362 GNGEYNYSNVYSS
+362 YSS
-375 ADVNGYDNVG
+375 ANVTGSSKVG
-385 GLIGSSSSRNT
+385 GLLGETHSRNS
-396 DLNINNAY
+396 DFNIKNAY
-404 AIGNVTG
+404 AIGDVTG
-411 HNNVGG
+411 SGSQIGG
-417 MAGHMYND
+417 FAGYMYND
-425 QDTTSALTDMNKVY
+425 QDTDGLNGKETDIRNCY
-439 AGGNVTGNDNVGGF
+439 AGGNVTGSDKVGGF
-453 FGSYLYWGD
+453 WGEYLYWGD
-462 LGDYSKITD
+462 GGDYCYIEK
-471 CNSSGKVNGTGSNKG
+471 CNASGKVNCSGNYKGS
-486 AFAGHLWVKMASA
+486 FAGAITIDLSQGLGYDKDAQRYV
-499 TETTLDQYLINFINC
+499 NFINS
-514 GYADNTGVS
+514 GYPKGTNP
-523 EAYGTIT
+523 YGSILDT
-530 DESGNTTAT
+530 SGND
-539 VGSVTKPID
+539 VTNL
-548 EFVKDSGSGDG
+548 VASTGSGDG
-559 LVSFKMAGSIP
+559 LVEFQMAGSIP
-570 SMNDYKQ
+570 SKNDYKQ

-585 AGVYD
+585 ADVYD

-596 TTADQN
+596 TTADKN

-652 NNGTTSSTASF
+652 NNGTTTSTASF

-675 GIDSNTTVVNG
+675 SVDSNTTVVNG
-686 THNKSKGEVTIPSTS
+686 THNKSKGEITIPSTS

-734 STSNVDDKVI
+734 STSNADDKII

-801 QYQTGTEKYWD
+801 KYQTGTEKYWD

-824 YAMSKR
+824 YAMTKR

>member
-79 IIGNWNGETSNEI
+79 IIGNWKGETSNDI

-170 ESHTYTPVENIE
+170 ENHTYTPVENIE
-182 GGIDYSALEG
+182 GGIDYSALES

-239 TSGVTIVLAND
+239 TSGITIVLAND

-289 NGATIKNVG
+289 SGATIKNVG
-298 LENININGNSAY
+298 LENVNINGSSY
-310 VGGLIGQASNT
+310 VGGLIGNATNT
-321 NVNNCYT
+321 NISNCYT
-328 TGTVKNSNTTSAT
+328 TGSINGTSDV
-341 GLTSSSCN
+341 
-349 IGTGGLI
+349 GGLV
-356 GYIVTS
+356 GYTNSTTGTNLYENI
-362 GNGEYNYSNVYSS
+362 YSS
-375 ADVNGYDNVG
+375 ANVTGSSKVG
-385 GLIGSSSSRNT
+385 GLLGETHSRNS
-396 DLNINNAY
+396 DFNIKNAY
-404 AIGNVTG
+404 AIGDVTG
-411 HNNVGG
+411 SGSQIGG
-417 MAGHMYND
+417 FAGYMYND
-425 QDTTSALTDMNKVY
+425 QDTDGLNGKETDIRNCY
-439 AGGNVTGNDNVGGF
+439 AGGNVTGSDKVGGF
-453 FGSYLYWGD
+453 WGEYLYWGD
-462 LGDYSKITD
+462 GGDYCYIEK
-471 CNSSGKVNGTGSNKG
+471 CNASGKVNCSGNYKGS
-486 AFAGHLWVKMASA
+486 FAGAITIDLSQGLGYDKDAQRYV
-499 TETTLDQYLINFINC
+499 NFINS
-514 GYADNTGVS
+514 GYPKGTNP
-523 EAYGTIT
+523 YGSILDT
-530 DESGNTTAT
+530 SGND
-539 VGSVTKPID
+539 VTNL
-548 EFVKDSGSGDG
+548 VASTGSGDG
-559 LVSFKMAGSIP
+559 LVEFQMAGSIP
-570 SMNDYKQ
+570 SKNDYKQ

-585 AGVYD
+585 ADVYD

-596 TTADQN
+596 TTADKN

-637 GTGSNDLGAKLGDDI
+637 GTGSNDLGAKLGNDI
-652 NNGTTSSTASF
+652 NNGTTTSTASF

-675 GIDSNTTVVNG
+675 SVDSNTTVVNG

-734 STSNVDDKVI
+734 STSNADDKII

-793 PTYGKKQE
+793 PSYGTKKE

-824 YAMSKR
+824 YAMTKR

-853 QAVFTTFDP
+853 QVVFTTFDP

>member
-170 ESHTYTPVENIE
+170 ENHTYTPVENIE
-182 GGIDYSALEG
+182 GGIDYSALES

-289 NGATIKNVG
+289 SGATIKNVG
-298 LENININGNSAY
+298 LENVNINGSSY
-310 VGGLIGQASNT
+310 VGGLIGNATNT
-321 NVNNCYT
+321 NISNCYT
-328 TGTVKNSNTTSAT
+328 TGSINGTSDV
-341 GLTSSSCN
+341 
-349 IGTGGLI
+349 GGLV
-356 GYIVTS
+356 GYTNSTTGTNLYENI
-362 GNGEYNYSNVYSS
+362 YSS
-375 ADVNGYDNVG
+375 ANVTGSSKVG
-385 GLIGSSSSRNT
+385 GLLGETHSRNS
-396 DLNINNAY
+396 DFNIKNAY
-404 AIGNVTG
+404 AIGDVTG
-411 HNNVGG
+411 SGSQIGG
-417 MAGHMYND
+417 FAGYMYND
-425 QDTTSALTDMNKVY
+425 QDTDGLNGKETDIRNCY
-439 AGGNVTGNDNVGGF
+439 AGGNVTGSDKVGGF
-453 FGSYLYWGD
+453 WGEYLYWGD
-462 LGDYSKITD
+462 GGDYCYIEK
-471 CNSSGKVNGTGSNKG
+471 CNASGKVNCSGNYKGS
-486 AFAGHLWVKMASA
+486 FAGAITIDLSQGLGYDKDAQRYV
-499 TETTLDQYLINFINC
+499 NFINS
-514 GYADNTGVS
+514 GYPKGTNP
-523 EAYGTIT
+523 YGSILDT
-530 DESGNTTAT
+530 SGND
-539 VGSVTKPID
+539 VTNL
-548 EFVKDSGSGDG
+548 VASTGSGDG
-559 LVSFKMAGSIP
+559 LVEFQMAGSIP
-570 SMNDYKQ
+570 SKNDYKQ

-585 AGVYD
+585 ADVYD

-596 TTADQN
+596 TTADKN

-637 GTGSNDLGAKLGDDI
+637 GTGSNDLGAKLGNDI
-652 NNGTTSSTASF
+652 NNGTTTSTASF

-675 GIDSNTTVVNG
+675 SVDSNTTVVNG

-734 STSNVDDKVI
+734 STSNADDKVI

-949 DSLKNVIKENVDRT
+949 DSLKNVIKDNVDRT

>member
-79 IIGNWNGETSNEI
+79 IIGNWKGETSNDI

-170 ESHTYTPVENIE
+170 ENHTYTPVENIE
-182 GGIDYSALEG
+182 GGIDYSALES

-239 TSGVTIVLAND
+239 TSGITIVLAND

-289 NGATIKNVG
+289 SGATIKNVG
-298 LENININGNSAY
+298 LENVNINGSSY
-310 VGGLIGQASNT
+310 VGGLIGNATNT
-321 NVNNCYT
+321 NISNCYT
-328 TGTVKNSNTTSAT
+328 TGSINGTSDV
-341 GLTSSSCN
+341 
-349 IGTGGLI
+349 GGLV
-356 GYIVTS
+356 GYTNSTTGTNLYENI
-362 GNGEYNYSNVYSS
+362 YSS
-375 ADVNGYDNVG
+375 ANVTGSSKVG
-385 GLIGSSSSRNT
+385 GLLGETHSRNS
-396 DLNINNAY
+396 DFNIKNAY
-404 AIGNVTG
+404 AIGDVTG
-411 HNNVGG
+411 SGSQIGG
-417 MAGHMYND
+417 FAGYMYND
-425 QDTTSALTDMNKVY
+425 QDTDGLNGKETDIRNCY
-439 AGGNVTGNDNVGGF
+439 AGGNVTGSDKVGGF
-453 FGSYLYWGD
+453 WGEYLYWGD
-462 LGDYSKITD
+462 GGDYCYIEK
-471 CNSSGKVNGTGSNKG
+471 CNASGKVNCSGNYKGS
-486 AFAGHLWVKMASA
+486 FAGAITIDLSQGLGYDKDAQRYV
-499 TETTLDQYLINFINC
+499 NFINS
-514 GYADNTGVS
+514 GYPKGTNP
-523 EAYGTIT
+523 YGSILDT
-530 DESGNTTAT
+530 SGND
-539 VGSVTKPID
+539 VTNL
-548 EFVKDSGSGDG
+548 VASTGSGDG
-559 LVSFKMAGSIP
+559 LVEFQMAGSIP
-570 SMNDYKQ
+570 SKNDYKQ

-585 AGVYD
+585 ADVYD

-596 TTADQN
+596 TTADKN

-637 GTGSNDLGAKLGDDI
+637 GTGSNDLGAKLGNDI
-652 NNGTTSSTASF
+652 NNGTTTSTASF

-675 GIDSNTTVVNG
+675 SVDSNTTVVNG

-734 STSNVDDKVI
+734 STSNADDKII

-793 PTYGKKQE
+793 PSYGTKKE

-824 YAMSKR
+824 YAMTKR

>member
-170 ESHTYTPVENIE
+170 ENHTYTPVENIE
-182 GGIDYSALEG
+182 GGIDYSALES

-289 NGATIKNVG
+289 SGATIKNVG
-298 LENININGNSAY
+298 LENVNINGSSY
-310 VGGLIGQASNT
+310 VGGLIGNATNT
-321 NVNNCYT
+321 NISNCYT
-328 TGTVKNSNTTSAT
+328 TGSINGTSDV
-341 GLTSSSCN
+341 
-349 IGTGGLI
+349 GGLV
-356 GYIVTS
+356 GYTNSTTGTNLYENI
-362 GNGEYNYSNVYSS
+362 YSS
-375 ADVNGYDNVG
+375 ANVTGSSKVG
-385 GLIGSSSSRNT
+385 GLLGETHSRNS
-396 DLNINNAY
+396 DFNIKNAY
-404 AIGNVTG
+404 AIGDVTG
-411 HNNVGG
+411 SGSQIGG
-417 MAGHMYND
+417 FAGYMYND
-425 QDTTSALTDMNKVY
+425 QDTDGLNGKETDIRNCY
-439 AGGNVTGNDNVGGF
+439 AGGNVTGSDKVGGF
-453 FGSYLYWGD
+453 WGEYLYWGD
-462 LGDYSKITD
+462 GGDYCYIEK
-471 CNSSGKVNGTGSNKG
+471 CNASGKVNCSGSYKG
-486 AFAGHLWVKMASA
+486 SFAGAITIDLSQGLGYDKDAQRYV
-499 TETTLDQYLINFINC
+499 NFINS
-514 GYADNTGVS
+514 GYPKGTNP
-523 EAYGTIT
+523 YGSILDT
-530 DESGNTTAT
+530 SGND
-539 VGSVTKPID
+539 VTNL
-548 EFVKDSGSGDG
+548 VASTGSGDG
-559 LVSFKMAGSIP
+559 LVEFQMAGSIP

-585 AGVYD
+585 ADVYD

-596 TTADQN
+596 TTADKN

-622 AKLWYLNKALCEYLK
+622 TKLWYLNKALCEYLK
-637 GTGSNDLGAKLGDDI
+637 GTGSNDLGAKLGNDI
-652 NNGTTSSTASF
+652 NNGTTTSTASF

-675 GIDSNTTVVNG
+675 SVDSNTTVVNG
-686 THNKSKGEVTIPSTS
+686 THNKSKGEITIPSTS

-708 YTLREKGKSET
+708 YILREKGKSET

-734 STSNVDDKVI
+734 STSNADDKVI

-776 YNKDEWNINFA
+776 YNKHEWNINFA

-801 QYQTGTEKYWD
+801 RYQTGTEKYWD

-949 DSLKNVIKENVDRT
+949 DSLKNVIKDNVDRT

>member
-1 MGMSSSQARLLTL
+1 MGLSSSQARLLHL
-14 TARQHSIEHKA
+14 TGRMHQIEYKA
-25 QKIQADKLRLANESD
+25 QKLEAQKLQLANESS
-40 RVYNDYLEALDA
+40 RVYEEYENALDS

-59 INNDGTTTYID
+59 LNPDGSVTFRD

-170 ESHTYTPVENIE
+170 ENHTYTPVENIE
-182 GGIDYSALEG
+182 GGIDYSALES

-289 NGATIKNVG
+289 SGATIKNVG
-298 LENININGNSAY
+298 LENVNINGSSY
-310 VGGLIGQASNT
+310 VGGLIGNATNT
-321 NVNNCYT
+321 NISNCYT
-328 TGTVKNSNTTSAT
+328 TGSINGTSDV
-341 GLTSSSCN
+341 
-349 IGTGGLI
+349 GGLV
-356 GYIVTS
+356 GYTNSTTGTNLYENI
-362 GNGEYNYSNVYSS
+362 YSS
-375 ADVNGYDNVG
+375 ANVTGSSKVG
-385 GLIGSSSSRNT
+385 GLLGETHSRNS
-396 DLNINNAY
+396 DFNIKNAY
-404 AIGNVTG
+404 AIGDVTG
-411 HNNVGG
+411 SGSQIGG
-417 MAGHMYND
+417 FAGYMYND
-425 QDTTSALTDMNKVY
+425 QDTDGLNGKETDIRNCY
-439 AGGNVTGNDNVGGF
+439 AGGNVTGSDKVGGF
-453 FGSYLYWGD
+453 WGEYLYWGD
-462 LGDYSKITD
+462 GGDYCYIEK
-471 CNSSGKVNGTGSNKG
+471 CNASGKVNCSGNYKGS
-486 AFAGHLWVKMASA
+486 FAGAITIDLSQGLGYDKDAQRYV
-499 TETTLDQYLINFINC
+499 NFINS
-514 GYADNTGVS
+514 GYPKGTNP
-523 EAYGTIT
+523 YGSILDT
-530 DESGNTTAT
+530 SGND
-539 VGSVTKPID
+539 VTNL
-548 EFVKDSGSGDG
+548 VASTGSGDG
-559 LVSFKMAGSIP
+559 LVEFQMAGSIP
-570 SMNDYKQ
+570 SKNDYKQ

-585 AGVYD
+585 ADVYD

-596 TTADQN
+596 TTADKN

-637 GTGSNDLGAKLGDDI
+637 GTGSNDLGAKLGNDI
-652 NNGTTSSTASF
+652 NNGTTTSTASF

-675 GIDSNTTVVNG
+675 SVDSNTTVVNG
-686 THNKSKGEVTIPSTS
+686 THNKSKGEITIPSTS

-734 STSNVDDKVI
+734 STSNADDKVI

-793 PTYGKKQE
+793 PTYGKTQE
-801 QYQTGTEKYWD
+801 KYQTGTEKYWD

-903 VSNEIN
+903 VSNEKN
-909 VKKAEAK
+909 LKKAEAK
-916 YEADMKEINK
+916 YEADMKRIDL
-926 KDTKYDTQ
+926 KDRKYDTD
-934 LSACETERNAIKEEV
+934 LAAMETERNAIKEEMET
-949 DSLKNVIKENVDRT
+949 LKTVAKDNVERT

>member
-170 ESHTYTPVENIE
+170 ENHTYTPVENIE
-182 GGIDYSALEG
+182 GGIDYSALES

-204 AGATEITAATTDLTA
+204 AGATEITAATTNLTA

-289 NGATIKNVG
+289 SGATIKNIG
-298 LENININGNSAY
+298 LENININGNSDY
-310 VGGLIGQASNT
+310 VGGLIGSATDSIIT
-321 NVNNCYT
+321 NCYT
-328 TGTVKNSNTTSAT
+328 TGSIKNTNSNTITAYDNSKYTS
-341 GLTSSSCN
+341 
-349 IGTGGLI
+349 GTGGLI
-356 GYIVTS
+356 GNVHTS
-362 GNGEYNYSNVYSS
+362 SGKTTTIDNVYSS
-375 ADVNGYDNVG
+375 ADVTATSSDGVG
-385 GLIGSSSSRNT
+385 GLIGTTGMNYGNT
-396 DLNINNAY
+396 VMDIKNAY
-404 AIGNVTG
+404 AIGNVSG
-411 HNNVGG
+411 KNSVGG
-417 MAGHMYND
+417 FIGASYND
-425 QDTTSALTDMNKVY
+425 QDNSSDITDIRNCYSGGKVSGSNY
-439 AGGNVTGNDNVGGF
+439 VGGF
-453 FGSYLYWGD
+453 AGLYLYWGD
-462 LGDYSKITD
+462 RGDYCEIEG
-471 CNSSGKVNGTGSNKG
+471 CNSTGKVNGSTNSG
-486 AFAGHLWVKMASA
+486 AFMGIIVIKNADSGDDHYYV
-499 TETTLDQYLINFINC
+499 NFKDC
-514 GYADNTGVS
+514 GYSQDTGAAKGYGDIKDTDFTTSRADLVQN
-523 EAYGTIT
+523 
-530 DESGNTTAT
+530 SGA
-539 VGSVTKPID
+539 S
-548 EFVKDSGSGDG
+548 DG
-559 LVSFKMAGSIP
+559 LVFFKMAGSIP

-585 AGVYD
+585 ADVYD

-596 TTADQN
+596 TTADKN
-602 AMNAKIDQFLAK
+602 AMNAKIEQFLAK
-614 FADNNTDN
+614 FTDNDTDN

-637 GTGSNDLGAKLGDDI
+637 GTGSNDLGAKLGNDI
-652 NNGTTSSTASF
+652 NNGTTTSTASF

-675 GIDSNTTVVNG
+675 SVDSNTTVVNG
-686 THNKSKGEVTIPSTS
+686 THNKSKGEITIPSTS

-734 STSNVDDKVI
+734 STSNADDKVI

-793 PTYGKKQE
+793 PTYGKTQE
-801 QYQTGTEKYWD
+801 KYQTGTEKYWD

-835 TEEQAASV
+835 TEEQAANV

-934 LSACETERNAIKEEV
+934 LSACETERNAIKEEI
-949 DSLKNVIKENVDRT
+949 DSLKNVIKDNVDLT

>member
-170 ESHTYTPVENIE
+170 ENHTYTPVENIE
-182 GGIDYSALEG
+182 GGIDYSALES

-289 NGATIKNVG
+289 SGATIKNVG
-298 LENININGNSAY
+298 LENVNINGSSY
-310 VGGLIGQASNT
+310 VGGLIGNATNT
-321 NVNNCYT
+321 NISNCYT
-328 TGTVKNSNTTSAT
+328 TGSINGTSDV
-341 GLTSSSCN
+341 
-349 IGTGGLI
+349 GGLV
-356 GYIVTS
+356 GYTNSTTGTNLYENI
-362 GNGEYNYSNVYSS
+362 YSS
-375 ADVNGYDNVG
+375 ANVTGSSKVG
-385 GLIGSSSSRNT
+385 GLLGETHSRNS
-396 DLNINNAY
+396 DFNIKNAY
-404 AIGNVTG
+404 AIGDVTG
-411 HNNVGG
+411 SGSQIGG
-417 MAGHMYND
+417 FAGYMYND
-425 QDTTSALTDMNKVY
+425 QDTDGLNGKETDIRNCY
-439 AGGNVTGNDNVGGF
+439 AGGNVTGSDKVGGF
-453 FGSYLYWGD
+453 WGEYLYWGD
-462 LGDYSKITD
+462 GGDYCYIEK
-471 CNSSGKVNGTGSNKG
+471 CNAGGKVNCSGNYKGS
-486 AFAGHLWVKMASA
+486 FAGAITIDLSQGLGYDKNAQRYV
-499 TETTLDQYLINFINC
+499 NFINS
-514 GYADNTGVS
+514 GYPKGTNP
-523 EAYGTIT
+523 YGSILDT
-530 DESGNTTAT
+530 SGND
-539 VGSVTKPID
+539 VTNL
-548 EFVKDSGSGDG
+548 VASTGSGDG
-559 LVSFKMAGSIP
+559 LVEFQMAGSIP
-570 SMNDYKQ
+570 SKNDYKQ

-585 AGVYD
+585 ADVYD

-596 TTADQN
+596 TTADKN

-637 GTGSNDLGAKLGDDI
+637 GTGSNDLGAKLGNDI
-652 NNGTTSSTASF
+652 NNGTTTSTASF

-675 GIDSNTTVVNG
+675 SVDSNTTVVNG
-686 THNKSKGEVTIPSTS
+686 THNKSKGEITIPSTS

-734 STSNVDDKVI
+734 STSNADDKVI

-801 QYQTGTEKYWD
+801 KYQTGTEKYWD

>member
-170 ESHTYTPVENIE
+170 ENHTYTPVENIE
-182 GGIDYSALEG
+182 GGIDYSALES

-289 NGATIKNVG
+289 SGATIKNVG
-298 LENININGNSAY
+298 LENVNINGSSY
-310 VGGLIGQASNT
+310 VGGLIGNATNT
-321 NVNNCYT
+321 NISNCYT
-328 TGTVKNSNTTSAT
+328 TGSINGTSDV
-341 GLTSSSCN
+341 
-349 IGTGGLI
+349 GGLV
-356 GYIVTS
+356 GYTNSKTGTNLYENI
-362 GNGEYNYSNVYSS
+362 YSS
-375 ADVNGYDNVG
+375 ANVTGSSKVG
-385 GLIGSSSSRNT
+385 GLLGETHSRNS
-396 DLNINNAY
+396 DFNIKNAY
-404 AIGNVTG
+404 AIGDVTG
-411 HNNVGG
+411 SGSQIGG
-417 MAGHMYND
+417 FAGYMYND
-425 QDTTSALTDMNKVY
+425 QDTDGLNGKETDIRNCY
-439 AGGNVTGNDNVGGF
+439 AGGNVTGSDKVGGF
-453 FGSYLYWGD
+453 WGEYLYWGD
-462 LGDYSKITD
+462 GGDYCYIEK
-471 CNSSGKVNGTGSNKG
+471 CNAGGKVNCSGNYKGS
-486 AFAGHLWVKMASA
+486 FAGAITIDLSQGLGYDKDAQRYV
-499 TETTLDQYLINFINC
+499 NFINS
-514 GYADNTGVS
+514 GYPKGTNP
-523 EAYGTIT
+523 YGSILDT
-530 DESGNTTAT
+530 SGND
-539 VGSVTKPID
+539 VTNL
-548 EFVKDSGSGDG
+548 VASTGSGDG
-559 LVSFKMAGSIP
+559 LVEFQMAGSIP
-570 SMNDYKQ
+570 SKNDYKQ

-585 AGVYD
+585 ADVYD

-596 TTADQN
+596 TTADKN

-637 GTGSNDLGAKLGDDI
+637 GTGSNDLGAKLGNDI
-652 NNGTTSSTASF
+652 NNGTTTSTASF

-675 GIDSNTTVVNG
+675 SVDSNTTVVNG
-686 THNKSKGEVTIPSTS
+686 THNKSKGEITIPSTS

-734 STSNVDDKVI
+734 STSNADDKVI

-801 QYQTGTEKYWD
+801 KYQTGTEKYWD

>member
-59 INNDGTTTYID
+59 INNDGTPTYID

-136 SERPTYGFRDVT
+136 SERPTYGFRDVP

-155 STKISNVETKQPTNT
+155 STKISNVETKQPTKT

-182 GGIDYSALEG
+182 GGIDYSALEN

-258 WEGIK
+258 WDGIK
-263 NFQGT
+263 SFQGT

-289 NGATIKNVG
+289 SGATIKNVG
-298 LENININGNSAY
+298 LENVNINGSSY
-310 VGGLIGQASNT
+310 VGGLIGNATNT
-321 NVNNCYT
+321 NISNCYT
-328 TGTVKNSNTTSAT
+328 TGSINGTSDV
-341 GLTSSSCN
+341 
-349 IGTGGLI
+349 GGLV
-356 GYIVTS
+356 GYTNSTTGTNLYENI
-362 GNGEYNYSNVYSS
+362 YSS
-375 ADVNGYDNVG
+375 ANVTGSSKVG
-385 GLIGSSSSRNT
+385 GLLGETHSRNS
-396 DLNINNAY
+396 DFNIKNAY
-404 AIGNVTG
+404 AIGDVTG
-411 HNNVGG
+411 SGSQIGG
-417 MAGHMYND
+417 FAGYMYND
-425 QDTTSALTDMNKVY
+425 QDTDGLNGKETDIRNCY
-439 AGGNVTGNDNVGGF
+439 AGGNVTGSDKVGGF
-453 FGSYLYWGD
+453 WGEYLYWGD
-462 LGDYSKITD
+462 GGDYCYIEK
-471 CNSSGKVNGTGSNKG
+471 CNASGKVNCSGNYKGS
-486 AFAGHLWVKMASA
+486 FAGAITIDLSQGLGYDKDAQRYV
-499 TETTLDQYLINFINC
+499 NFINS
-514 GYADNTGVS
+514 GYPKGTNP
-523 EAYGTIT
+523 YGSILDT
-530 DESGNTTAT
+530 SGND
-539 VGSVTKPID
+539 VTNL
-548 EFVKDSGSGDG
+548 VASTGSGDG
-559 LVSFKMAGSIP
+559 LVEFKMAGSIP
-570 SMNDYKQ
+570 SKNDYKQ

-585 AGVYD
+585 ADVYD

-596 TTADQN
+596 TTADKN

-637 GTGSNDLGAKLGDDI
+637 GTGSNDLGAKLGNDI
-652 NNGTTSSTASF
+652 NNGTTTSTASF

-675 GIDSNTTVVNG
+675 GVDSNTTVVNG

-734 STSNVDDKVI
+734 STSNADDKVI

-801 QYQTGTEKYWD
+801 KYQTGTEKYWD

-949 DSLKNVIKENVDRT
+949 DSLKNVIKDNVDRT

>member
-170 ESHTYTPVENIE
+170 ENHTYTPVENIE
-182 GGIDYSALEG
+182 GGIDYSALES

-258 WEGIK
+258 WDGIK
-263 NFQGT
+263 SFQGT

-289 NGATIKNVG
+289 SGATIKNVG
-298 LENININGNSAY
+298 LENVNINGSSY
-310 VGGLIGQASNT
+310 VGGLIGNATNT
-321 NVNNCYT
+321 NISNCYT
-328 TGTVKNSNTTSAT
+328 TGSINGTSDV
-341 GLTSSSCN
+341 
-349 IGTGGLI
+349 GGLV
-356 GYIVTS
+356 GYTNSTTGTNLYENI
-362 GNGEYNYSNVYSS
+362 YSS
-375 ADVNGYDNVG
+375 ANVTGSSKVG
-385 GLIGSSSSRNT
+385 GLLGETHSRNS
-396 DLNINNAY
+396 DFNIKNAY
-404 AIGNVTG
+404 AIGDVTG
-411 HNNVGG
+411 SGSQIGG
-417 MAGHMYND
+417 FAGYMYND
-425 QDTTSALTDMNKVY
+425 QDTDGLNGKETDIRNCY
-439 AGGNVTGNDNVGGF
+439 AGGNVTGSDKVGGF
-453 FGSYLYWGD
+453 WGEYLYWGD
-462 LGDYSKITD
+462 GGDYCYIEK
-471 CNSSGKVNGTGSNKG
+471 CNASGKVNCSGNYKGS
-486 AFAGHLWVKMASA
+486 FAGAITIDLSQGLGYDKDAQRYV
-499 TETTLDQYLINFINC
+499 NFINS
-514 GYADNTGVS
+514 GYPKGTNP
-523 EAYGTIT
+523 YGSILDT
-530 DESGNTTAT
+530 SGND
-539 VGSVTKPID
+539 VTNL
-548 EFVKDSGSGDG
+548 VASTGSGDG
-559 LVSFKMAGSIP
+559 LVEFQMAGSIP
-570 SMNDYKQ
+570 SKNDYKQ

-585 AGVYD
+585 ADVYD

-596 TTADQN
+596 TTADKN

-652 NNGTTSSTASF
+652 NNGTTTSTASF

-675 GIDSNTTVVNG
+675 SVDSNTTVVNG
-686 THNKSKGEVTIPSTS
+686 THNKSKGEITIPSTS

-734 STSNVDDKVI
+734 STSNADDKII

-801 QYQTGTEKYWD
+801 KYQTGTEKYWD

-824 YAMSKR
+824 YAMTKR

>member
-136 SERPTYGFRDVT
+136 SERPTYGFRDVP

-155 STKISNVETKQPTNT
+155 STKISNVETKQPTKT

-182 GGIDYSALEG
+182 GGIDYSALEN

-258 WEGIK
+258 WDGIK
-263 NFQGT
+263 SFQGT

-289 NGATIKNVG
+289 SGATIKNVG
-298 LENININGNSAY
+298 LENVNINGSSY
-310 VGGLIGQASNT
+310 VGGLIGNATNT
-321 NVNNCYT
+321 NISNCYT
-328 TGTVKNSNTTSAT
+328 TGSINGTSDV
-341 GLTSSSCN
+341 
-349 IGTGGLI
+349 GGLV
-356 GYIVTS
+356 GYTNSTTGTNLYENI
-362 GNGEYNYSNVYSS
+362 YSS
-375 ADVNGYDNVG
+375 ANVTGSSKVG
-385 GLIGSSSSRNT
+385 GLLGETHSRNS
-396 DLNINNAY
+396 DFNIKNAY
-404 AIGNVTG
+404 AIGDVTG
-411 HNNVGG
+411 SGSQIGG
-417 MAGHMYND
+417 FAGYMYND
-425 QDTTSALTDMNKVY
+425 QDTDGLNGKETDIRNCY
-439 AGGNVTGNDNVGGF
+439 AGGNVTGSDKVGGF
-453 FGSYLYWGD
+453 WGEYLYWGD
-462 LGDYSKITD
+462 GGDYCYIEK
-471 CNSSGKVNGTGSNKG
+471 CNASGKVNCSGNYKGS
-486 AFAGHLWVKMASA
+486 FAGAITIDLSQGLGYDKDAQRYV
-499 TETTLDQYLINFINC
+499 NFINS
-514 GYADNTGVS
+514 GYPKGTNP
-523 EAYGTIT
+523 YGSILDT
-530 DESGNTTAT
+530 SGND
-539 VGSVTKPID
+539 VTNL
-548 EFVKDSGSGDG
+548 VASTGSGDG
-559 LVSFKMAGSIP
+559 LVEFQMAGSIP
-570 SMNDYKQ
+570 SKNDYKQ

-585 AGVYD
+585 ADVYD

-596 TTADQN
+596 TTADKN

-652 NNGTTSSTASF
+652 NNGTTTSTASF

-675 GIDSNTTVVNG
+675 SVDSNTTVVNG
-686 THNKSKGEVTIPSTS
+686 THNKSKGEITIPSTS

-734 STSNVDDKVI
+734 STSNADDKII

-801 QYQTGTEKYWD
+801 KYQTGTEKYWD

>member
-136 SERPTYGFRDVT
+136 SERPTYGFRDFT

-170 ESHTYTPVENIE
+170 ENHTYTPVENIE
-182 GGIDYSALEG
+182 GGIDYSALES

-204 AGATEITAATTDLTA
+204 AGATEITAATTNLTA

-289 NGATIKNVG
+289 SGATIKNVG
-298 LENININGNSAY
+298 LENININGSSY
-310 VGGLIGQASNT
+310 VGGLIGNATNT
-321 NVNNCYT
+321 NISNCYT
-328 TGTVKNSNTTSAT
+328 TGSINGTSDV
-341 GLTSSSCN
+341 
-349 IGTGGLI
+349 GGLV
-356 GYIVTS
+356 GYTNSTTGTNLYENI
-362 GNGEYNYSNVYSS
+362 YSS
-375 ADVNGYDNVG
+375 ANVTGSSKVG
-385 GLIGSSSSRNT
+385 GLLGETHSRNS
-396 DLNINNAY
+396 DFNIKNAY
-404 AIGNVTG
+404 AIGDVTG
-411 HNNVGG
+411 SGSQIGG
-417 MAGHMYND
+417 FAGYMYND
-425 QDTTSALTDMNKVY
+425 QDTNGLNGKETDIRNCY
-439 AGGNVTGNDNVGGF
+439 AGGNVTGSDKVGGF
-453 FGSYLYWGD
+453 WGEYLYWGD
-462 LGDYSKITD
+462 GGDYCYIEK
-471 CNSSGKVNGTGSNKG
+471 CNASGKVNCSGNYKGS
-486 AFAGHLWVKMASA
+486 FAGAITIDLSQGLGYDKNAQRYV
-499 TETTLDQYLINFINC
+499 NFINS
-514 GYADNTGVS
+514 GYPKGTNP
-523 EAYGTIT
+523 YGSILDT
-530 DESGNTTAT
+530 SGND
-539 VGSVTKPID
+539 VTNL
-548 EFVKDSGSGDG
+548 VASTGSGDG
-559 LVSFKMAGSIP
+559 LVEFQMAGSIP
-570 SMNDYKQ
+570 SKNDYKQ

-585 AGVYD
+585 ADVYD

-596 TTADQN
+596 TTADKN

-637 GTGSNDLGAKLGDDI
+637 GTGSNDLGAKLGNDI
-652 NNGTTSSTASF
+652 NNGTTTSTASF

-675 GIDSNTTVVNG
+675 SVDSNTTVVNG

-734 STSNVDDKVI
+734 STSNADDKVI

-793 PTYGKKQE
+793 PTYGKTQE

-934 LSACETERNAIKEEV
+934 LSACETERNAIKEEI
-949 DSLKNVIKENVDRT
+949 DSLKNVIKDNVDLT

>member
-170 ESHTYTPVENIE
+170 ENHTYTPVENIE
-182 GGIDYSALEG
+182 GGIDYSALES

-289 NGATIKNVG
+289 SGATIKNVG
-298 LENININGNSAY
+298 LENVNINGSSY
-310 VGGLIGQASNT
+310 VGGLIGNATNT
-321 NVNNCYT
+321 NISNCYT
-328 TGTVKNSNTTSAT
+328 TGSINGTSDV
-341 GLTSSSCN
+341 
-349 IGTGGLI
+349 GGLV
-356 GYIVTS
+356 GYTNSTTGTNLYENI
-362 GNGEYNYSNVYSS
+362 YSS
-375 ADVNGYDNVG
+375 ANVTGSSKVG
-385 GLIGSSSSRNT
+385 GLLGETHSRNS
-396 DLNINNAY
+396 DFNIKNAY
-404 AIGNVTG
+404 AIGDVTG
-411 HNNVGG
+411 SGSQIGG
-417 MAGHMYND
+417 FAGYMYND
-425 QDTTSALTDMNKVY
+425 QDTDGLNGKETDIRNCY
-439 AGGNVTGNDNVGGF
+439 AGGNVTGSDKVGGF
-453 FGSYLYWGD
+453 WGEYLYWGD
-462 LGDYSKITD
+462 GGDYCYIEK
-471 CNSSGKVNGTGSNKG
+471 CNASGKVNCSGNYKGS
-486 AFAGHLWVKMASA
+486 FAGAITIDLSQGLGYDKDAQRYV
-499 TETTLDQYLINFINC
+499 NFINS
-514 GYADNTGVS
+514 GYPKGTNP
-523 EAYGTIT
+523 YGSILDT
-530 DESGNTTAT
+530 SGND
-539 VGSVTKPID
+539 VTNL
-548 EFVKDSGSGDG
+548 VASTGSGDG
-559 LVSFKMAGSIP
+559 LVEFQMAGSIP
-570 SMNDYKQ
+570 SKNDYKQ

-585 AGVYD
+585 ADVYD

-596 TTADQN
+596 TTADKN

-637 GTGSNDLGAKLGDDI
+637 GTGSNDLGAKLGNDI
-652 NNGTTSSTASF
+652 NNGTTTSTASF

-675 GIDSNTTVVNG
+675 SVDSNTTVVNG

-734 STSNVDDKVI
+734 STSNADDKII

-757 LDAIY
+757 IDAIY

-853 QAVFTTFDP
+853 QAVFTTFNP

>member
-136 SERPTYGFRDVT
+136 SERPTYGFRDVP

-170 ESHTYTPVENIE
+170 ENHTYTPVENIE
-182 GGIDYSALEG
+182 GGIDYSALES

-289 NGATIKNVG
+289 SGATIKNVG
-298 LENININGNSAY
+298 LENVNINGSSY
-310 VGGLIGQASNT
+310 VGGLIGNATNT
-321 NVNNCYT
+321 NISNCYT
-328 TGTVKNSNTTSAT
+328 TGSINGTSDV
-341 GLTSSSCN
+341 
-349 IGTGGLI
+349 GGLV
-356 GYIVTS
+356 GYTNSTTGTNLYENI
-362 GNGEYNYSNVYSS
+362 YSS
-375 ADVNGYDNVG
+375 ANVTGSSKVG
-385 GLIGSSSSRNT
+385 GLLGETHSRNS
-396 DLNINNAY
+396 DFNIKNAY
-404 AIGNVTG
+404 AIGDVTG
-411 HNNVGG
+411 SGSQIGG
-417 MAGHMYND
+417 FAGYMYND
-425 QDTTSALTDMNKVY
+425 QDTDGLNGKETDIRNCY
-439 AGGNVTGNDNVGGF
+439 AGGNVTGSDKVGGF
-453 FGSYLYWGD
+453 WGEYLYWGD
-462 LGDYSKITD
+462 GGDYCYIEK
-471 CNSSGKVNGTGSNKG
+471 CNASGKVNCSGNYKGS
-486 AFAGHLWVKMASA
+486 FAGAITIDLSQGLGYDKDAQRYV
-499 TETTLDQYLINFINC
+499 NFINS
-514 GYADNTGVS
+514 GYPKGTNP
-523 EAYGTIT
+523 YGSILDT
-530 DESGNTTAT
+530 SGND
-539 VGSVTKPID
+539 VTNL
-548 EFVKDSGSGDG
+548 VASTGSGDG
-559 LVSFKMAGSIP
+559 LVEFQMAGSIP
-570 SMNDYKQ
+570 SKNDYKQ

-585 AGVYD
+585 ADVYD

-596 TTADQN
+596 TTADKN

-637 GTGSNDLGAKLGDDI
+637 GTGSNDLGAKLGNDI
-652 NNGTTSSTASF
+652 NNGTTTSTASF

-675 GIDSNTTVVNG
+675 SVDSNTTVVNG
-686 THNKSKGEVTIPSTS
+686 THNKSKGEITIPSTS

-734 STSNVDDKVI
+734 STSNADDKVI

-801 QYQTGTEKYWD
+801 KYQTGTEKYWD

>member
-136 SERPTYGFRDVT
+136 SERPTYGFRDVP

-182 GGIDYSALEG
+182 GGIDYSALEN

-258 WEGIK
+258 WDGIK
-263 NFQGT
+263 SFQGT

-289 NGATIKNVG
+289 SGATIKNVG
-298 LENININGNSAY
+298 LENVNINGSSY
-310 VGGLIGQASNT
+310 VGGLIGNATNT
-321 NVNNCYT
+321 NISNCYT
-328 TGTVKNSNTTSAT
+328 TGSINGTSDV
-341 GLTSSSCN
+341 
-349 IGTGGLI
+349 GGLV
-356 GYIVTS
+356 GYTNSTTGTNLYENI
-362 GNGEYNYSNVYSS
+362 YSS
-375 ADVNGYDNVG
+375 ANVTGSSKVG
-385 GLIGSSSSRNT
+385 GLLGETHSRNS
-396 DLNINNAY
+396 DFNIKNAY
-404 AIGNVTG
+404 AIGDVTG
-411 HNNVGG
+411 SGSQIGG
-417 MAGHMYND
+417 FAGYMYND
-425 QDTTSALTDMNKVY
+425 QDTDGLNGKETDIRNCY
-439 AGGNVTGNDNVGGF
+439 AGGNVTGSDKVGGF
-453 FGSYLYWGD
+453 WGEYLYWGD
-462 LGDYSKITD
+462 GGDYCYIEK
-471 CNSSGKVNGTGSNKG
+471 CNASGKVNCSGNYKGS
-486 AFAGHLWVKMASA
+486 FAGAITIDLSQGLGYDKDAQRYV
-499 TETTLDQYLINFINC
+499 NFINS
-514 GYADNTGVS
+514 GYPKGTNP
-523 EAYGTIT
+523 YGSILDT
-530 DESGNTTAT
+530 SGND
-539 VGSVTKPID
+539 VTNL
-548 EFVKDSGSGDG
+548 VASTGSGDG
-559 LVSFKMAGSIP
+559 LVEFQMAGSIP
-570 SMNDYKQ
+570 SKNDYKQ

-585 AGVYD
+585 ADVYD

-596 TTADQN
+596 TTADKN

-675 GIDSNTTVVNG
+675 GVDSNTTVVNG

-734 STSNVDDKVI
+734 STSNADDKVI

-801 QYQTGTEKYWD
+801 KYQTGTEKYWD

-949 DSLKNVIKENVDRT
+949 DSLKNVIKDNVDRT

>member
-170 ESHTYTPVENIE
+170 ENHTYTPVENIE
-182 GGIDYSALEG
+182 GGIDYSALES

-289 NGATIKNVG
+289 SGATIKNVG
-298 LENININGNSAY
+298 LENVNINGSSY
-310 VGGLIGQASNT
+310 VGGLIGNATNT
-321 NVNNCYT
+321 NISNCYT
-328 TGTVKNSNTTSAT
+328 TGSINGTSDV
-341 GLTSSSCN
+341 
-349 IGTGGLI
+349 GGLV
-356 GYIVTS
+356 GYTNSTTGTNLYENI
-362 GNGEYNYSNVYSS
+362 YSS
-375 ADVNGYDNVG
+375 ANVTGSSKVG
-385 GLIGSSSSRNT
+385 GLLGETHSRNS
-396 DLNINNAY
+396 DFNIKNAY
-404 AIGNVTG
+404 AIGDVTG
-411 HNNVGG
+411 SGSQIGG
-417 MAGHMYND
+417 FAGYMYND
-425 QDTTSALTDMNKVY
+425 QDTDGLNGKETDIRNCY
-439 AGGNVTGNDNVGGF
+439 AGGNVTGSDKVGGF
-453 FGSYLYWGD
+453 WGEYLYWGD
-462 LGDYSKITD
+462 GGDYCYIEK
-471 CNSSGKVNGTGSNKG
+471 CNASGKVNCSGNYKGS
-486 AFAGHLWVKMASA
+486 FAGAITIDLSQGLGYDKDAQRYV
-499 TETTLDQYLINFINC
+499 NFINS
-514 GYADNTGVS
+514 GYPKGTNP
-523 EAYGTIT
+523 YGSILDT
-530 DESGNTTAT
+530 SGND
-539 VGSVTKPID
+539 VTNL
-548 EFVKDSGSGDG
+548 VASTGSGDG
-559 LVSFKMAGSIP
+559 LVEFQMAGSIP
-570 SMNDYKQ
+570 SKNDYKQ

-585 AGVYD
+585 ADVYD

-596 TTADQN
+596 TTADKN

-637 GTGSNDLGAKLGDDI
+637 GTGSNDLGTKLGNDI
-652 NNGTTSSTASF
+652 NNGTTTSTASF

-675 GIDSNTTVVNG
+675 SVDSNTTVVNG
-686 THNKSKGEVTIPSTS
+686 THNKSKGEITIPSTS

-734 STSNVDDKVI
+734 STSNADDKVI

>member
-136 SERPTYGFRDVT
+136 SERPTYGFRDVP

-155 STKISNVETKQPTNT
+155 STKISNVETKQPTKT

-182 GGIDYSALEG
+182 GGIDYSALEN

-258 WEGIK
+258 WDGIK
-263 NFQGT
+263 SFQGT

-289 NGATIKNVG
+289 SGATIKNVG
-298 LENININGNSAY
+298 LENVNINGSSY
-310 VGGLIGQASNT
+310 VGGLIGNATNT
-321 NVNNCYT
+321 NISNCYT
-328 TGTVKNSNTTSAT
+328 TGSINGTSDV
-341 GLTSSSCN
+341 
-349 IGTGGLI
+349 GGLV
-356 GYIVTS
+356 GYTNSTTGTNLYENI
-362 GNGEYNYSNVYSS
+362 YSS
-375 ADVNGYDNVG
+375 ANVTGSSKVG
-385 GLIGSSSSRNT
+385 GLLGETHSRNS
-396 DLNINNAY
+396 DFNIKNAY
-404 AIGNVTG
+404 AIGDVTG
-411 HNNVGG
+411 SGSQIGG
-417 MAGHMYND
+417 FAGYMYND
-425 QDTTSALTDMNKVY
+425 QDTDGLNGKETDIRNCY
-439 AGGNVTGNDNVGGF
+439 AGGNVTGSDKVGGF
-453 FGSYLYWGD
+453 WGEYLYWGD
-462 LGDYSKITD
+462 GGDYCYIEK
-471 CNSSGKVNGTGSNKG
+471 CNASGKVNCSGNYKGS
-486 AFAGHLWVKMASA
+486 FAGAITIDLSQGLGYDKDAQRYV
-499 TETTLDQYLINFINC
+499 NFINS
-514 GYADNTGVS
+514 GYPKGTNP
-523 EAYGTIT
+523 YGSILDT
-530 DESGNTTAT
+530 SGND
-539 VGSVTKPID
+539 VTNL
-548 EFVKDSGSGDG
+548 VASTGSGDG
-559 LVSFKMAGSIP
+559 LVEFQMAGSIP
-570 SMNDYKQ
+570 SKNDYKQ

-585 AGVYD
+585 ADVYD

-596 TTADQN
+596 TTADKN

-652 NNGTTSSTASF
+652 NNGTTTSTASF

-675 GIDSNTTVVNG
+675 SVDSNTTVVNG
-686 THNKSKGEVTIPSTS
+686 THNKSKGEITIPSTS

-734 STSNVDDKVI
+734 STSNADDKII

-801 QYQTGTEKYWD
+801 KYQTGTEKYWD

-949 DSLKNVIKENVDRT
+949 DSLKNVIKDNVDRT

>member
-170 ESHTYTPVENIE
+170 ENHTYTPVENIE
-182 GGIDYSALEG
+182 GGIDYSALES

-239 TSGVTIVLAND
+239 TSGITIVLAND

-289 NGATIKNVG
+289 SGATIKNVG
-298 LENININGNSAY
+298 LENVNINGSSY
-310 VGGLIGQASNT
+310 VGGLIGNATNT
-321 NVNNCYT
+321 NISNCYT
-328 TGTVKNSNTTSAT
+328 TGSINGTSDV
-341 GLTSSSCN
+341 
-349 IGTGGLI
+349 GGLV
-356 GYIVTS
+356 GYTNSTTGTNLYENI
-362 GNGEYNYSNVYSS
+362 YSS
-375 ADVNGYDNVG
+375 ANVTGSSKVG
-385 GLIGSSSSRNT
+385 GLLGETHSRNS
-396 DLNINNAY
+396 DFNIKNAY
-404 AIGNVTG
+404 AIGDVTG
-411 HNNVGG
+411 SGSQIGG
-417 MAGHMYND
+417 FAGYMYND
-425 QDTTSALTDMNKVY
+425 QDTDGLNGKETDIRNCY
-439 AGGNVTGNDNVGGF
+439 AGGNVTGSDKVGGF
-453 FGSYLYWGD
+453 WGEYLYWGD
-462 LGDYSKITD
+462 GGDYCYIEK
-471 CNSSGKVNGTGSNKG
+471 CNASGKVNCSGNYKGS
-486 AFAGHLWVKMASA
+486 FAGAITIDLSQGLGYDKDAQRYV
-499 TETTLDQYLINFINC
+499 NFINS
-514 GYADNTGVS
+514 GYPKGTNP
-523 EAYGTIT
+523 YGSILDT
-530 DESGNTTAT
+530 SGND
-539 VGSVTKPID
+539 VTNL
-548 EFVKDSGSGDG
+548 VASTGSGDG
-559 LVSFKMAGSIP
+559 LVEFQMAGSIP
-570 SMNDYKQ
+570 SKNDYKQ

-585 AGVYD
+585 ADVYD

-596 TTADQN
+596 TTADKN

-637 GTGSNDLGAKLGDDI
+637 GTGSNDLGAKLGNDI
-652 NNGTTSSTASF
+652 NNGTTTSTASF

-675 GIDSNTTVVNG
+675 SVDSNTTVVNG

-734 STSNVDDKVI
+734 STSNADDKII

>member
-170 ESHTYTPVENIE
+170 ENHTYTPVENIE
-182 GGIDYSALEG
+182 GGIDYSALES

-289 NGATIKNVG
+289 SGATIKNVG
-298 LENININGNSAY
+298 LENVNINGSSY
-310 VGGLIGQASNT
+310 VGGLIGNATNT
-321 NVNNCYT
+321 NISNCYT
-328 TGTVKNSNTTSAT
+328 TGSINGTSDV
-341 GLTSSSCN
+341 
-349 IGTGGLI
+349 GGLV
-356 GYIVTS
+356 GYTNSTTGTNLYENI
-362 GNGEYNYSNVYSS
+362 YSS
-375 ADVNGYDNVG
+375 ANVTGSSKVG
-385 GLIGSSSSRNT
+385 GLLGETHSRNS
-396 DLNINNAY
+396 DFNIKNAY
-404 AIGNVTG
+404 AIGDVTG
-411 HNNVGG
+411 SGSQIGG
-417 MAGHMYND
+417 FAGYMYND
-425 QDTTSALTDMNKVY
+425 QDTDGLNGKETDIRNCY
-439 AGGNVTGNDNVGGF
+439 AGGNVTGSDKVGGF
-453 FGSYLYWGD
+453 WGEYLYWGD
-462 LGDYSKITD
+462 GGDYCYIEK
-471 CNSSGKVNGTGSNKG
+471 CNASGKVNCSGNYKGS
-486 AFAGHLWVKMASA
+486 FAGAITIDLSQGLGYDKDAQRYV
-499 TETTLDQYLINFINC
+499 NFINS
-514 GYADNTGVS
+514 GYPKGTNP
-523 EAYGTIT
+523 YGSILDT
-530 DESGNTTAT
+530 SGND
-539 VGSVTKPID
+539 VTNL
-548 EFVKDSGSGDG
+548 VASTGSGDG
-559 LVSFKMAGSIP
+559 LVEFQMAGSIP
-570 SMNDYKQ
+570 SKNDYKQ

-585 AGVYD
+585 ADVYD

-596 TTADQN
+596 TTADKN

-637 GTGSNDLGAKLGDDI
+637 GTGSNDLGAKLGNDI
-652 NNGTTSSTASF
+652 NNGTTTSTASF

-675 GIDSNTTVVNG
+675 SVDSNTTVVNG
-686 THNKSKGEVTIPSTS
+686 THNKSKGEITIPSTS

-734 STSNVDDKVI
+734 STSNADDKVI

-801 QYQTGTEKYWD
+801 KYQTGTEKYWD

>member
-170 ESHTYTPVENIE
+170 ENHTYTPVENIE
-182 GGIDYSALEG
+182 GGIDYSALES

-289 NGATIKNVG
+289 SGATIKNVG
-298 LENININGNSAY
+298 LENVNINGSSY
-310 VGGLIGQASNT
+310 VGGLIGNATNT
-321 NVNNCYT
+321 NISNCYT
-328 TGTVKNSNTTSAT
+328 TGSINGTSDV
-341 GLTSSSCN
+341 
-349 IGTGGLI
+349 GGLV
-356 GYIVTS
+356 GYTNSTTGTNLYENI
-362 GNGEYNYSNVYSS
+362 YSS
-375 ADVNGYDNVG
+375 ANVTGSSKVG
-385 GLIGSSSSRNT
+385 GLLGETRSRNS
-396 DLNINNAY
+396 DFNIKNAY
-404 AIGNVTG
+404 AIGDVTG
-411 HNNVGG
+411 SGSQIGG
-417 MAGHMYND
+417 FAGYMYND
-425 QDTTSALTDMNKVY
+425 QDTDGLNGKETDIRNCY
-439 AGGNVTGNDNVGGF
+439 AGGNVTGSDKVGGF
-453 FGSYLYWGD
+453 WGEYLYWGD
-462 LGDYSKITD
+462 GGDYCYIEK
-471 CNSSGKVNGTGSNKG
+471 CNAGGKVNCSGNYKGS
-486 AFAGHLWVKMASA
+486 FAGAITIDLSQGLGYDKDAQRYV
-499 TETTLDQYLINFINC
+499 NFINS
-514 GYADNTGVS
+514 GYPKGTNP
-523 EAYGTIT
+523 YGSILDT
-530 DESGNTTAT
+530 SGND
-539 VGSVTKPID
+539 VTNL
-548 EFVKDSGSGDG
+548 VASTGSGDG
-559 LVSFKMAGSIP
+559 LVEFQMAGSIP
-570 SMNDYKQ
+570 SKNDYKQ

-585 AGVYD
+585 ADVYD

-596 TTADQN
+596 TTADKN

-637 GTGSNDLGAKLGDDI
+637 GTGSNDLGAKLGNDI
-652 NNGTTSSTASF
+652 NNGTTTSTASF

-675 GIDSNTTVVNG
+675 SVDSNTTVVNG
-686 THNKSKGEVTIPSTS
+686 THNKSKGEITIPSTS

-734 STSNVDDKVI
+734 STSNADDKVI

-801 QYQTGTEKYWD
+801 KYQTGTEKYWD